1 MIINNNAKINTIKV
15 DMPIEYKEK
24 IEKIPEIEEQLAN
37 KSEINHTHDYS
48 SISNTPSIPTKV
60 GDLTN
65 DQNYASKAYV
75 ESRIAN
81 ITTGG
86 EIDLS
91 YYATIDMLSAK
102 VDKEN
107 GKELI
112 NTEKIEKLDTIEDH
126 ANNYHHPATHA
137 AEMIDE
143 SYERRFVSTDDLFTW
158 NKKSNFSGNY
168 SDLEGKPEIPTKT
181 SQLEND
187 SSFATTTQ
195 LATKAEK
202 SHVHN
207 YSEIEDTPNLFSGAY
222 ADLTGK
228 PTIPKVIS
236 QLENDLNFVNI
247 TQLNTKADKVH
258 THSYNNLEDLP
269 TLFSGNYNDL
279 LNKPTVP
286 SKTSELTNDSSF
298 TTSTQLATKADK
310 IHTHNYNDLE
320 DKPTLFSGAYK
331 DLTEK
336 PTIPTKISELIND
349 SNFVDSTVLSTKANA
364 VHTHNYDDLT
374 NKPVLFS
381 GTYADLTGKPTI
393 PTKTS
398 ELTNDSNFATVT
410 LLDSKADKV
419 HNHSY
424 TELDDLPTL
433 FSGDY
438 KDLIGTPVIP
448 SKTSELT
455 NDSNFATTDLVN
467 TKANKTHSHSYLDLE
482 DLPNLFSG
490 NYNDLLNKPK
500 IPTLISEL
508 ENDNNY
514 VNQAYVEQRIT
525 DVATSGEID
534 LSDYVTTAQ
543 LNTKADK
550 VHTHSYEDLTEKP
563 TLFSGKYADLIG
575 KPTIP
580 TKTSDI
586 TNDSNFVT
594 TSQLNTKADTIHTH
608 SYEDLTDKPTLFSGK
623 YADLTGKPTIP
634 TKVSELTND
643 SSFATT
649 VQLSTKAN
657 TVHTHDYADL
667 ENKPILFS
675 GKYIDLLDKPTIPSK
690 TSELTNDS
698 NFVDTIALAT
708 KANLTHSHSYSDL
721 EDKPILFS
729 GAYKDLTGKPTI
741 PTKISELT
749 NDSSFA
755 TTSQLNTELN
765 KKANTSHTHV
775 YSDILDAP
783 VSFSGNYEDLINKPT
798 IPTKVSDLENDE
810 NFATTSQLNSG
821 LNTKAN
827 STHTHSYAELEDLP
841 TLFSGNYND
850 LLNKPTVPSKT
861 SELTND
867 SSFTTSTQLATKAD
881 KIHTHNYNDLEDKP
895 TLFSGAYK
903 DLTEKPTIP
912 TKISELINDSNFVD
926 STVLSTKANAVHTHN
941 YDDLTN
947 KPVLFSGTYADLT
960 GKPTIP
966 TKTSELTNDSNFAT
980 VTLLDSKADKVHNHS
995 YTELDDLPTLFSG
1008 DYKDLIGTPV
1018 IPSKTSELTNDS
1030 NFATTDLV
1038 NTKANKTH
1046 SHSYLD
1052 LEDLP
1057 NLFSG
1062 NYNDLLNKPKIPT
1075 LISELENDNNY
1086 VNQAYVEQRI
1096 TDVATSGEIDL
1107 SDYVTTAQLNTK
1119 ADKVHTHS
1127 YEDLTEKPTLFS
1139 GKYADLI
1146 GKPTIPTKT
1155 SDITNDSNFVTT
1167 SQLNTKADT
1176 IHTHSYEDL
1185 TDKPTLFSGK
1195 YADLT
1200 GKPTIPT
1207 KVSELTNDSS
1217 FATTVQL
1224 STKANTVHTHD
1235 YADLENKPILF
1246 SGKYIDLLDK
1256 PTIPSKTSELTN
1268 DSNFVDTIA
1277 LATKANLTHSH
1288 SYSDLEDKPILF
1300 SGAYKDLTGKPT
1312 IPTKI
1317 SELTNDS
1324 SFATT
1329 SQLNTELNKKANTS
1343 HTHVYSDILDA
1354 PVSFSGNYEDLI
1366 NKPTIPTKVS
1376 DLENDENF
1384 ATTSQLNSGLNT
1396 KANSTH
1402 THSYTELEDTP
1413 TLFSG
1418 NYNDLLNK
1426 PTIPTAVSD
1435 LTNDL
1440 NFVDTTALATKSDKT
1455 HTHSYSSLTDLPTL
1469 KTRVSDMDDATNY
1482 MTITQ
1487 ITTELNKKANTSH
1500 THTFDDLNGFF
1511 YDGDTTNIIIP
1522 TKLGQLNNDMNFA
1535 TKSYVDEQISNID
1548 ISAGNIG
1555 DTSLFATKSDLNYK
1569 VDKIEGKGLSTNDFT
1584 DSYRLKLDGLTN
1596 FNDSEINQKY
1606 NNLISLVNIPYN
1618 SDTNS
1623 VQLTTDRYQYISN
1636 FAKNITINLPKVT
1649 TFTEIVLFFIP
1660 MDSFYLDMPTV
1671 TFNRNIVS
1679 MKRGS
1684 YYRMTFTYVNAQMGW
1699 ISDVPTFIL

>member
-24 IEKIPEIEEQLAN
+24 IEKIPELEEQLAN

-112 NTEKIEKLDTIEDH
+112 DTEKIEKLDTIEDH

-247 TQLNTKADKVH
+247 TQLNTKADKIH

-279 LNKPTVP
+279 INRPTVP

-331 DLTEK
+331 DLT
-336 PTIPTKISELIND
+336 
-349 SNFVDSTVLSTKANA
+349 
-364 VHTHNYDDLT
+364 
-374 NKPVLFS
+374 
-381 GTYADLTGKPTI
+381 GKPTI
-393 PTKTS
+393 PT
-398 ELTNDSNFATVT
+398 LT
-410 LLDSKADKV
+410 
-419 HNHSY
+419 
-424 TELDDLPTL
+424 
-433 FSGDY
+433 
-438 KDLIGTPVIP
+438 
-448 SKTSELT
+448 
-455 NDSNFATTDLVN
+455 
-467 TKANKTHSHSYLDLE
+467 
-482 DLPNLFSG
+482 
-490 NYNDLLNKPK
+490 
-500 IPTLISEL
+500 SEL
-508 ENDNNY
+508 ENDSNFTTK
-514 VNQAYVEQRIT
+514 AYVEQRIT

-594 TSQLNTKADTIHTH
+594 TSQLNT
-608 SYEDLTDKPTLFSGK
+608 
-623 YADLTGKPTIP
+623 
-634 TKVSELTND
+634 
-643 SSFATT
+643 
-649 VQLSTKAN
+649 
-657 TVHTHDYADL
+657 
-667 ENKPILFS
+667 
-675 GKYIDLLDKPTIPSK
+675 
-690 TSELTNDS
+690 
-698 NFVDTIALAT
+698 
-708 KANLTHSHSYSDL
+708 
-721 EDKPILFS
+721 
-729 GAYKDLTGKPTI
+729 
-741 PTKISELT
+741 
-749 NDSSFA
+749 
-755 TTSQLNTELN
+755 ELN

-783 VSFSGNYEDLINKPT
+783 VSFSGNYKDLINKPT

-850 LLNKPTVPSKT
+850 LLNKP
-861 SELTND
+861 
-867 SSFTTSTQLATKAD
+867 
-881 KIHTHNYNDLEDKP
+881 
-895 TLFSGAYK
+895 
-903 DLTEKPTIP
+903 
-912 TKISELINDSNFVD
+912 
-926 STVLSTKANAVHTHN
+926 
-941 YDDLTN
+941 
-947 KPVLFSGTYADLT
+947 
-960 GKPTIP
+960 
-966 TKTSELTNDSNFAT
+966 
-980 VTLLDSKADKVHNHS
+980 
-995 YTELDDLPTLFSG
+995 
-1008 DYKDLIGTPV
+1008 
-1018 IPSKTSELTNDS
+1018 
-1030 NFATTDLV
+1030 
-1038 NTKANKTH
+1038 
-1046 SHSYLD
+1046 
-1052 LEDLP
+1052 
-1057 NLFSG
+1057 
-1062 NYNDLLNKPKIPT
+1062 KIPT
-1075 LISELENDNNY
+1075 
-1086 VNQAYVEQRI
+1086 V
-1096 TDVATSGEIDL
+1096 
-1107 SDYVTTAQLNTK
+1107 
-1119 ADKVHTHS
+1119 
-1127 YEDLTEKPTLFS
+1127 
-1139 GKYADLI
+1139 
-1146 GKPTIPTKT
+1146 
-1155 SDITNDSNFVTT
+1155 
-1167 SQLNTKADT
+1167 
-1176 IHTHSYEDL
+1176 
-1185 TDKPTLFSGK
+1185 
-1195 YADLT
+1195 
-1200 GKPTIPT
+1200 
-1207 KVSELTNDSS
+1207 
-1217 FATTVQL
+1217 
-1224 STKANTVHTHD
+1224 
-1235 YADLENKPILF
+1235 
-1246 SGKYIDLLDK
+1246 
-1256 PTIPSKTSELTN
+1256 
-1268 DSNFVDTIA
+1268 
-1277 LATKANLTHSH
+1277 
-1288 SYSDLEDKPILF
+1288 
-1300 SGAYKDLTGKPT
+1300 
-1312 IPTKI
+1312 
-1317 SELTNDS
+1317 
-1324 SFATT
+1324 
-1329 SQLNTELNKKANTS
+1329 
-1343 HTHVYSDILDA
+1343 
-1354 PVSFSGNYEDLI
+1354 
-1366 NKPTIPTKVS
+1366 
-1376 DLENDENF
+1376 
-1384 ATTSQLNSGLNT
+1384 
-1396 KANSTH
+1396 
-1402 THSYTELEDTP
+1402 
-1413 TLFSG
+1413 
-1418 NYNDLLNK
+1418 
-1426 PTIPTAVSD
+1426 VSD

-1522 TKLGQLNNDMNFA
+1522 TKLGQLNNDMNFV

-1548 ISAGNIG
+1548 KNAGNVG

-1636 FAKNITINLPKVT
+1636 FVKDITINLPKVT

-1660 MDSFYLDMPTV
+1660 KDSFYLKMPTV
-1671 TFNRNIVS
+1671 TFNRNIIS

>member
-24 IEKIPEIEEQLAN
+24 IEKIPELEEQLAN

-81 ITTGG
+81 VTTGG

-667 ENKPILFS
+667 ENKPTLFS

-827 STHTHSYAELEDLP
+827 STHTHSYAELEDTP
-841 TLFSGNYND
+841 T
-850 LLNKPTVPSKT
+850 
-861 SELTND
+861 
-867 SSFTTSTQLATKAD
+867 
-881 KIHTHNYNDLEDKP
+881 
-895 TLFSGAYK
+895 
-903 DLTEKPTIP
+903 
-912 TKISELINDSNFVD
+912 
-926 STVLSTKANAVHTHN
+926 
-941 YDDLTN
+941 
-947 KPVLFSGTYADLT
+947 
-960 GKPTIP
+960 
-966 TKTSELTNDSNFAT
+966 
-980 VTLLDSKADKVHNHS
+980 
-995 YTELDDLPTLFSG
+995 
-1008 DYKDLIGTPV
+1008 
-1018 IPSKTSELTNDS
+1018 
-1030 NFATTDLV
+1030 
-1038 NTKANKTH
+1038 
-1046 SHSYLD
+1046 
-1052 LEDLP
+1052 
-1057 NLFSG
+1057 LFSG

-1075 LISELENDNNY
+1075 
-1086 VNQAYVEQRI
+1086 V
-1096 TDVATSGEIDL
+1096 
-1107 SDYVTTAQLNTK
+1107 
-1119 ADKVHTHS
+1119 
-1127 YEDLTEKPTLFS
+1127 
-1139 GKYADLI
+1139 
-1146 GKPTIPTKT
+1146 
-1155 SDITNDSNFVTT
+1155 
-1167 SQLNTKADT
+1167 
-1176 IHTHSYEDL
+1176 
-1185 TDKPTLFSGK
+1185 
-1195 YADLT
+1195 
-1200 GKPTIPT
+1200 
-1207 KVSELTNDSS
+1207 
-1217 FATTVQL
+1217 
-1224 STKANTVHTHD
+1224 
-1235 YADLENKPILF
+1235 
-1246 SGKYIDLLDK
+1246 
-1256 PTIPSKTSELTN
+1256 
-1268 DSNFVDTIA
+1268 
-1277 LATKANLTHSH
+1277 
-1288 SYSDLEDKPILF
+1288 
-1300 SGAYKDLTGKPT
+1300 
-1312 IPTKI
+1312 
-1317 SELTNDS
+1317 
-1324 SFATT
+1324 
-1329 SQLNTELNKKANTS
+1329 
-1343 HTHVYSDILDA
+1343 
-1354 PVSFSGNYEDLI
+1354 
-1366 NKPTIPTKVS
+1366 
-1376 DLENDENF
+1376 
-1384 ATTSQLNSGLNT
+1384 
-1396 KANSTH
+1396 
-1402 THSYTELEDTP
+1402 
-1413 TLFSG
+1413 
-1418 NYNDLLNK
+1418 
-1426 PTIPTAVSD
+1426 VSD

-1487 ITTELNKKANTSH
+1487 ITTELNKKANISH

-1522 TKLGQLNNDMNFA
+1522 TKLGQLNNDMNFV

-1548 ISAGNIG
+1548 KNAGNVG

-1584 DSYRLKLDGLTN
+1584 DSYRLKLDRLTN
-1596 FNDSEINQKY
+1596 FDDSEINQKY

>member
-24 IEKIPEIEEQLAN
+24 IEKIPELEEQLAN

-112 NTEKIEKLDTIEDH
+112 DTEKIEKLDTIEDH

-586 TNDSNFVT
+586 TNDSNFLT
-594 TSQLNTKADTIHTH
+594 TSQLNTKAYIIHTH
-608 SYEDLTDKPTLFSGK
+608 SYEHLTDKPTLFSGK

-667 ENKPILFS
+667 ENKPTLFS

-783 VSFSGNYEDLINKPT
+783 VSFN
-798 IPTKVSDLENDE
+798 
-810 NFATTSQLNSG
+810 
-821 LNTKAN
+821 
-827 STHTHSYAELEDLP
+827 
-841 TLFSGNYND
+841 
-850 LLNKPTVPSKT
+850 
-861 SELTND
+861 
-867 SSFTTSTQLATKAD
+867 
-881 KIHTHNYNDLEDKP
+881 
-895 TLFSGAYK
+895 
-903 DLTEKPTIP
+903 
-912 TKISELINDSNFVD
+912 
-926 STVLSTKANAVHTHN
+926 
-941 YDDLTN
+941 
-947 KPVLFSGTYADLT
+947 
-960 GKPTIP
+960 
-966 TKTSELTNDSNFAT
+966 
-980 VTLLDSKADKVHNHS
+980 
-995 YTELDDLPTLFSG
+995 
-1008 DYKDLIGTPV
+1008 
-1018 IPSKTSELTNDS
+1018 
-1030 NFATTDLV
+1030 
-1038 NTKANKTH
+1038 
-1046 SHSYLD
+1046 
-1052 LEDLP
+1052 
-1057 NLFSG
+1057 
-1062 NYNDLLNKPKIPT
+1062 
-1075 LISELENDNNY
+1075 
-1086 VNQAYVEQRI
+1086 
-1096 TDVATSGEIDL
+1096 
-1107 SDYVTTAQLNTK
+1107 
-1119 ADKVHTHS
+1119 
-1127 YEDLTEKPTLFS
+1127 
-1139 GKYADLI
+1139 
-1146 GKPTIPTKT
+1146 
-1155 SDITNDSNFVTT
+1155 
-1167 SQLNTKADT
+1167 
-1176 IHTHSYEDL
+1176 
-1185 TDKPTLFSGK
+1185 
-1195 YADLT
+1195 
-1200 GKPTIPT
+1200 
-1207 KVSELTNDSS
+1207 
-1217 FATTVQL
+1217 
-1224 STKANTVHTHD
+1224 
-1235 YADLENKPILF
+1235 
-1246 SGKYIDLLDK
+1246 
-1256 PTIPSKTSELTN
+1256 
-1268 DSNFVDTIA
+1268 
-1277 LATKANLTHSH
+1277 
-1288 SYSDLEDKPILF
+1288 
-1300 SGAYKDLTGKPT
+1300 
-1312 IPTKI
+1312 
-1317 SELTNDS
+1317 
-1324 SFATT
+1324 
-1329 SQLNTELNKKANTS
+1329 
-1343 HTHVYSDILDA
+1343 
-1354 PVSFSGNYEDLI
+1354 GNYEDLI

-1584 DSYRLKLDGLTN
+1584 DSYRLKLDRLTN
-1596 FNDSEINQKY
+1596 FDDSEINQKY

>member
-202 SHVHN
+202 SHIHN

-667 ENKPILFS
+667 ENKPTLFS

-783 VSFSGNYEDLINKPT
+783 VSFNGNYEDLINKPT

-827 STHTHSYAELEDLP
+827 LTHTHSYAELEDLP

-850 LLNKPTVPSKT
+850 LLNKPK
-861 SELTND
+861 
-867 SSFTTSTQLATKAD
+867 
-881 KIHTHNYNDLEDKP
+881 
-895 TLFSGAYK
+895 
-903 DLTEKPTIP
+903 
-912 TKISELINDSNFVD
+912 
-926 STVLSTKANAVHTHN
+926 
-941 YDDLTN
+941 
-947 KPVLFSGTYADLT
+947 
-960 GKPTIP
+960 
-966 TKTSELTNDSNFAT
+966 
-980 VTLLDSKADKVHNHS
+980 
-995 YTELDDLPTLFSG
+995 
-1008 DYKDLIGTPV
+1008 
-1018 IPSKTSELTNDS
+1018 
-1030 NFATTDLV
+1030 
-1038 NTKANKTH
+1038 
-1046 SHSYLD
+1046 
-1052 LEDLP
+1052 
-1057 NLFSG
+1057 
-1062 NYNDLLNKPKIPT
+1062 
-1075 LISELENDNNY
+1075 
-1086 VNQAYVEQRI
+1086 
-1096 TDVATSGEIDL
+1096 
-1107 SDYVTTAQLNTK
+1107 
-1119 ADKVHTHS
+1119 
-1127 YEDLTEKPTLFS
+1127 
-1139 GKYADLI
+1139 
-1146 GKPTIPTKT
+1146 
-1155 SDITNDSNFVTT
+1155 
-1167 SQLNTKADT
+1167 
-1176 IHTHSYEDL
+1176 
-1185 TDKPTLFSGK
+1185 
-1195 YADLT
+1195 
-1200 GKPTIPT
+1200 
-1207 KVSELTNDSS
+1207 
-1217 FATTVQL
+1217 
-1224 STKANTVHTHD
+1224 
-1235 YADLENKPILF
+1235 
-1246 SGKYIDLLDK
+1246 
-1256 PTIPSKTSELTN
+1256 
-1268 DSNFVDTIA
+1268 
-1277 LATKANLTHSH
+1277 
-1288 SYSDLEDKPILF
+1288 
-1300 SGAYKDLTGKPT
+1300 
-1312 IPTKI
+1312 
-1317 SELTNDS
+1317 
-1324 SFATT
+1324 
-1329 SQLNTELNKKANTS
+1329 
-1343 HTHVYSDILDA
+1343 
-1354 PVSFSGNYEDLI
+1354 
-1366 NKPTIPTKVS
+1366 
-1376 DLENDENF
+1376 
-1384 ATTSQLNSGLNT
+1384 
-1396 KANSTH
+1396 
-1402 THSYTELEDTP
+1402 
-1413 TLFSG
+1413 
-1418 NYNDLLNK
+1418 
-1426 PTIPTAVSD
+1426 IPTAVSD

-1522 TKLGQLNNDMNFA
+1522 TKLGQLNNDMNFV

-1636 FAKNITINLPKVT
+1636 FVKDITINLPKVT

-1660 MDSFYLDMPTV
+1660 MDSFYLKMPTV

>member
-24 IEKIPEIEEQLAN
+24 IEKIPELEEQLAN

-81 ITTGG
+81 VTTGG

-698 NFVDTIALAT
+698 NFVDATALAT

-783 VSFSGNYEDLINKPT
+783 VSFSGNYK
-798 IPTKVSDLENDE
+798 
-810 NFATTSQLNSG
+810 
-821 LNTKAN
+821 
-827 STHTHSYAELEDLP
+827 
-841 TLFSGNYND
+841 
-850 LLNKPTVPSKT
+850 
-861 SELTND
+861 
-867 SSFTTSTQLATKAD
+867 
-881 KIHTHNYNDLEDKP
+881 
-895 TLFSGAYK
+895 
-903 DLTEKPTIP
+903 
-912 TKISELINDSNFVD
+912 
-926 STVLSTKANAVHTHN
+926 
-941 YDDLTN
+941 
-947 KPVLFSGTYADLT
+947 
-960 GKPTIP
+960 
-966 TKTSELTNDSNFAT
+966 
-980 VTLLDSKADKVHNHS
+980 
-995 YTELDDLPTLFSG
+995 
-1008 DYKDLIGTPV
+1008 
-1018 IPSKTSELTNDS
+1018 
-1030 NFATTDLV
+1030 
-1038 NTKANKTH
+1038 
-1046 SHSYLD
+1046 
-1052 LEDLP
+1052 
-1057 NLFSG
+1057 
-1062 NYNDLLNKPKIPT
+1062 
-1075 LISELENDNNY
+1075 
-1086 VNQAYVEQRI
+1086 
-1096 TDVATSGEIDL
+1096 
-1107 SDYVTTAQLNTK
+1107 
-1119 ADKVHTHS
+1119 
-1127 YEDLTEKPTLFS
+1127 
-1139 GKYADLI
+1139 
-1146 GKPTIPTKT
+1146 
-1155 SDITNDSNFVTT
+1155 
-1167 SQLNTKADT
+1167 
-1176 IHTHSYEDL
+1176 
-1185 TDKPTLFSGK
+1185 
-1195 YADLT
+1195 
-1200 GKPTIPT
+1200 
-1207 KVSELTNDSS
+1207 
-1217 FATTVQL
+1217 
-1224 STKANTVHTHD
+1224 
-1235 YADLENKPILF
+1235 
-1246 SGKYIDLLDK
+1246 
-1256 PTIPSKTSELTN
+1256 
-1268 DSNFVDTIA
+1268 
-1277 LATKANLTHSH
+1277 
-1288 SYSDLEDKPILF
+1288 
-1300 SGAYKDLTGKPT
+1300 
-1312 IPTKI
+1312 
-1317 SELTNDS
+1317 
-1324 SFATT
+1324 
-1329 SQLNTELNKKANTS
+1329 
-1343 HTHVYSDILDA
+1343 
-1354 PVSFSGNYEDLI
+1354 DLI

-1426 PTIPTAVSD
+1426 PKIPTVVSD

-1487 ITTELNKKANTSH
+1487 ITTELNKKANISH

-1522 TKLGQLNNDMNFA
+1522 TKLGQLNNDMNFV

-1548 ISAGNIG
+1548 KNAGNVG

-1584 DSYRLKLDGLTN
+1584 DSYRLKLDRLTN
-1596 FNDSEINQKY
+1596 FDDSEINQKY

-1636 FAKNITINLPKVT
+1636 FVKDITINLPKVT

-1660 MDSFYLDMPTV
+1660 KDSFYLEMPTV
-1671 TFNRNIVS
+1671 TFNRNIIS

>member
-24 IEKIPEIEEQLAN
+24 IEKIPELEEQLAN

-112 NTEKIEKLDTIEDH
+112 DTEKIEKLDTIEDH

-137 AEMIDE
+137 AEMINE

-202 SHVHN
+202 SHIHN

-667 ENKPILFS
+667 ENKPTLFS

-783 VSFSGNYEDLINKPT
+783 VSFN
-798 IPTKVSDLENDE
+798 
-810 NFATTSQLNSG
+810 
-821 LNTKAN
+821 
-827 STHTHSYAELEDLP
+827 
-841 TLFSGNYND
+841 
-850 LLNKPTVPSKT
+850 
-861 SELTND
+861 
-867 SSFTTSTQLATKAD
+867 
-881 KIHTHNYNDLEDKP
+881 
-895 TLFSGAYK
+895 
-903 DLTEKPTIP
+903 
-912 TKISELINDSNFVD
+912 
-926 STVLSTKANAVHTHN
+926 
-941 YDDLTN
+941 
-947 KPVLFSGTYADLT
+947 
-960 GKPTIP
+960 
-966 TKTSELTNDSNFAT
+966 
-980 VTLLDSKADKVHNHS
+980 
-995 YTELDDLPTLFSG
+995 
-1008 DYKDLIGTPV
+1008 
-1018 IPSKTSELTNDS
+1018 
-1030 NFATTDLV
+1030 
-1038 NTKANKTH
+1038 
-1046 SHSYLD
+1046 
-1052 LEDLP
+1052 
-1057 NLFSG
+1057 
-1062 NYNDLLNKPKIPT
+1062 
-1075 LISELENDNNY
+1075 
-1086 VNQAYVEQRI
+1086 
-1096 TDVATSGEIDL
+1096 
-1107 SDYVTTAQLNTK
+1107 
-1119 ADKVHTHS
+1119 
-1127 YEDLTEKPTLFS
+1127 
-1139 GKYADLI
+1139 
-1146 GKPTIPTKT
+1146 
-1155 SDITNDSNFVTT
+1155 
-1167 SQLNTKADT
+1167 
-1176 IHTHSYEDL
+1176 
-1185 TDKPTLFSGK
+1185 
-1195 YADLT
+1195 
-1200 GKPTIPT
+1200 
-1207 KVSELTNDSS
+1207 
-1217 FATTVQL
+1217 
-1224 STKANTVHTHD
+1224 
-1235 YADLENKPILF
+1235 
-1246 SGKYIDLLDK
+1246 
-1256 PTIPSKTSELTN
+1256 
-1268 DSNFVDTIA
+1268 
-1277 LATKANLTHSH
+1277 
-1288 SYSDLEDKPILF
+1288 
-1300 SGAYKDLTGKPT
+1300 
-1312 IPTKI
+1312 
-1317 SELTNDS
+1317 
-1324 SFATT
+1324 
-1329 SQLNTELNKKANTS
+1329 
-1343 HTHVYSDILDA
+1343 
-1354 PVSFSGNYEDLI
+1354 GNYEDLI

-1426 PTIPTAVSD
+1426 PKIPAAVSD

-1584 DSYRLKLDGLTN
+1584 DSYRLKLDRLTN
-1596 FNDSEINQKY
+1596 FDDSEINQKY

-1660 MDSFYLDMPTV
+1660 KDSFYLKMPTV
-1671 TFNRNIVS
+1671 TFNRNIIS
-1679 MKRGS
+1679 MKKGN

>member
-24 IEKIPEIEEQLAN
+24 IEKIPELEEQLAN

-112 NTEKIEKLDTIEDH
+112 DTEKIEKLDTIEDH

-202 SHVHN
+202 SHIHN

-667 ENKPILFS
+667 ENKPTLFS

-783 VSFSGNYEDLINKPT
+783 VSFNGNYEDLINKPT

-850 LLNKPTVPSKT
+850 LLNKP
-861 SELTND
+861 
-867 SSFTTSTQLATKAD
+867 
-881 KIHTHNYNDLEDKP
+881 
-895 TLFSGAYK
+895 
-903 DLTEKPTIP
+903 
-912 TKISELINDSNFVD
+912 
-926 STVLSTKANAVHTHN
+926 
-941 YDDLTN
+941 
-947 KPVLFSGTYADLT
+947 
-960 GKPTIP
+960 
-966 TKTSELTNDSNFAT
+966 
-980 VTLLDSKADKVHNHS
+980 
-995 YTELDDLPTLFSG
+995 
-1008 DYKDLIGTPV
+1008 
-1018 IPSKTSELTNDS
+1018 
-1030 NFATTDLV
+1030 
-1038 NTKANKTH
+1038 
-1046 SHSYLD
+1046 
-1052 LEDLP
+1052 
-1057 NLFSG
+1057 
-1062 NYNDLLNKPKIPT
+1062 KIPT
-1075 LISELENDNNY
+1075 
-1086 VNQAYVEQRI
+1086 V
-1096 TDVATSGEIDL
+1096 
-1107 SDYVTTAQLNTK
+1107 
-1119 ADKVHTHS
+1119 
-1127 YEDLTEKPTLFS
+1127 
-1139 GKYADLI
+1139 
-1146 GKPTIPTKT
+1146 
-1155 SDITNDSNFVTT
+1155 
-1167 SQLNTKADT
+1167 
-1176 IHTHSYEDL
+1176 
-1185 TDKPTLFSGK
+1185 
-1195 YADLT
+1195 
-1200 GKPTIPT
+1200 
-1207 KVSELTNDSS
+1207 
-1217 FATTVQL
+1217 
-1224 STKANTVHTHD
+1224 
-1235 YADLENKPILF
+1235 
-1246 SGKYIDLLDK
+1246 
-1256 PTIPSKTSELTN
+1256 
-1268 DSNFVDTIA
+1268 
-1277 LATKANLTHSH
+1277 
-1288 SYSDLEDKPILF
+1288 
-1300 SGAYKDLTGKPT
+1300 
-1312 IPTKI
+1312 
-1317 SELTNDS
+1317 
-1324 SFATT
+1324 
-1329 SQLNTELNKKANTS
+1329 
-1343 HTHVYSDILDA
+1343 
-1354 PVSFSGNYEDLI
+1354 
-1366 NKPTIPTKVS
+1366 
-1376 DLENDENF
+1376 
-1384 ATTSQLNSGLNT
+1384 
-1396 KANSTH
+1396 
-1402 THSYTELEDTP
+1402 
-1413 TLFSG
+1413 
-1418 NYNDLLNK
+1418 
-1426 PTIPTAVSD
+1426 VSD

-1584 DSYRLKLDGLTN
+1584 DSYRLKLDRLTN
-1596 FNDSEINQKY
+1596 FDDSEINQKY

-1660 MDSFYLDMPTV
+1660 KDSFYLEMPTV

>member
-24 IEKIPEIEEQLAN
+24 IEKIPELEEQLAN

-112 NTEKIEKLDTIEDH
+112 DTEKIEKLDTIEDH

-667 ENKPILFS
+667 ENKPTLFS

-698 NFVDTIALAT
+698 NFVDAT
-708 KANLTHSHSYSDL
+708 
-721 EDKPILFS
+721 
-729 GAYKDLTGKPTI
+729 
-741 PTKISELT
+741 
-749 NDSSFA
+749 
-755 TTSQLNTELN
+755 
-765 KKANTSHTHV
+765 
-775 YSDILDAP
+775 
-783 VSFSGNYEDLINKPT
+783 
-798 IPTKVSDLENDE
+798 
-810 NFATTSQLNSG
+810 
-821 LNTKAN
+821 
-827 STHTHSYAELEDLP
+827 
-841 TLFSGNYND
+841 
-850 LLNKPTVPSKT
+850 
-861 SELTND
+861 
-867 SSFTTSTQLATKAD
+867 
-881 KIHTHNYNDLEDKP
+881 
-895 TLFSGAYK
+895 
-903 DLTEKPTIP
+903 
-912 TKISELINDSNFVD
+912 
-926 STVLSTKANAVHTHN
+926 
-941 YDDLTN
+941 
-947 KPVLFSGTYADLT
+947 
-960 GKPTIP
+960 
-966 TKTSELTNDSNFAT
+966 
-980 VTLLDSKADKVHNHS
+980 
-995 YTELDDLPTLFSG
+995 
-1008 DYKDLIGTPV
+1008 
-1018 IPSKTSELTNDS
+1018 
-1030 NFATTDLV
+1030 
-1038 NTKANKTH
+1038 
-1046 SHSYLD
+1046 
-1052 LEDLP
+1052 
-1057 NLFSG
+1057 
-1062 NYNDLLNKPKIPT
+1062 
-1075 LISELENDNNY
+1075 
-1086 VNQAYVEQRI
+1086 
-1096 TDVATSGEIDL
+1096 
-1107 SDYVTTAQLNTK
+1107 
-1119 ADKVHTHS
+1119 
-1127 YEDLTEKPTLFS
+1127 
-1139 GKYADLI
+1139 
-1146 GKPTIPTKT
+1146 
-1155 SDITNDSNFVTT
+1155 
-1167 SQLNTKADT
+1167 
-1176 IHTHSYEDL
+1176 
-1185 TDKPTLFSGK
+1185 
-1195 YADLT
+1195 
-1200 GKPTIPT
+1200 
-1207 KVSELTNDSS
+1207 
-1217 FATTVQL
+1217 
-1224 STKANTVHTHD
+1224 
-1235 YADLENKPILF
+1235 
-1246 SGKYIDLLDK
+1246 
-1256 PTIPSKTSELTN
+1256 
-1268 DSNFVDTIA
+1268 A

-1584 DSYRLKLDGLTN
+1584 DSYRLKLDRLTN

-1636 FAKNITINLPKVT
+1636 FAKDITINLPKVT

-1660 MDSFYLDMPTV
+1660 KDSFYLEMPTV
-1671 TFNRNIVS
+1671 TFNRNIIS

>member
-24 IEKIPEIEEQLAN
+24 IEKIPELEEQLAN

-667 ENKPILFS
+667 ENKP
-675 GKYIDLLDKPTIPSK
+675 T
-690 TSELTNDS
+690 
-698 NFVDTIALAT
+698 
-708 KANLTHSHSYSDL
+708 
-721 EDKPILFS
+721 
-729 GAYKDLTGKPTI
+729 
-741 PTKISELT
+741 
-749 NDSSFA
+749 
-755 TTSQLNTELN
+755 
-765 KKANTSHTHV
+765 
-775 YSDILDAP
+775 
-783 VSFSGNYEDLINKPT
+783 
-798 IPTKVSDLENDE
+798 
-810 NFATTSQLNSG
+810 
-821 LNTKAN
+821 
-827 STHTHSYAELEDLP
+827 
-841 TLFSGNYND
+841 
-850 LLNKPTVPSKT
+850 
-861 SELTND
+861 
-867 SSFTTSTQLATKAD
+867 
-881 KIHTHNYNDLEDKP
+881 
-895 TLFSGAYK
+895 
-903 DLTEKPTIP
+903 
-912 TKISELINDSNFVD
+912 
-926 STVLSTKANAVHTHN
+926 
-941 YDDLTN
+941 
-947 KPVLFSGTYADLT
+947 
-960 GKPTIP
+960 
-966 TKTSELTNDSNFAT
+966 
-980 VTLLDSKADKVHNHS
+980 
-995 YTELDDLPTLFSG
+995 
-1008 DYKDLIGTPV
+1008 
-1018 IPSKTSELTNDS
+1018 
-1030 NFATTDLV
+1030 
-1038 NTKANKTH
+1038 
-1046 SHSYLD
+1046 
-1052 LEDLP
+1052 
-1057 NLFSG
+1057 
-1062 NYNDLLNKPKIPT
+1062 
-1075 LISELENDNNY
+1075 
-1086 VNQAYVEQRI
+1086 
-1096 TDVATSGEIDL
+1096 
-1107 SDYVTTAQLNTK
+1107 
-1119 ADKVHTHS
+1119 
-1127 YEDLTEKPTLFS
+1127 
-1139 GKYADLI
+1139 
-1146 GKPTIPTKT
+1146 
-1155 SDITNDSNFVTT
+1155 
-1167 SQLNTKADT
+1167 
-1176 IHTHSYEDL
+1176 
-1185 TDKPTLFSGK
+1185 
-1195 YADLT
+1195 
-1200 GKPTIPT
+1200 
-1207 KVSELTNDSS
+1207 
-1217 FATTVQL
+1217 
-1224 STKANTVHTHD
+1224 
-1235 YADLENKPILF
+1235 LF

-1426 PTIPTAVSD
+1426 PKIPTVVSD

-1584 DSYRLKLDGLTN
+1584 DSYRLKLDRLTN
-1596 FNDSEINQKY
+1596 FDDSEINQKY

-1636 FAKNITINLPKVT
+1636 FVKDITINLPKVT

>member
-24 IEKIPEIEEQLAN
+24 IEKIPELEEQLAN

-112 NTEKIEKLDTIEDH
+112 DTEKIEKLDTIEDH

-202 SHVHN
+202 SHIHN

-667 ENKPILFS
+667 ENKPTLFS

-698 NFVDTIALAT
+698 NFVDATALAT
-708 KANLTHSHSYSDL
+708 KANLTHSHNYSDL

-827 STHTHSYAELEDLP
+827 STHTHSYAELEDL
-841 TLFSGNYND
+841 
-850 LLNKPTVPSKT
+850 
-861 SELTND
+861 
-867 SSFTTSTQLATKAD
+867 
-881 KIHTHNYNDLEDKP
+881 
-895 TLFSGAYK
+895 
-903 DLTEKPTIP
+903 
-912 TKISELINDSNFVD
+912 
-926 STVLSTKANAVHTHN
+926 
-941 YDDLTN
+941 
-947 KPVLFSGTYADLT
+947 
-960 GKPTIP
+960 
-966 TKTSELTNDSNFAT
+966 
-980 VTLLDSKADKVHNHS
+980 
-995 YTELDDLPTLFSG
+995 
-1008 DYKDLIGTPV
+1008 
-1018 IPSKTSELTNDS
+1018 
-1030 NFATTDLV
+1030 
-1038 NTKANKTH
+1038 
-1046 SHSYLD
+1046 
-1052 LEDLP
+1052 
-1057 NLFSG
+1057 
-1062 NYNDLLNKPKIPT
+1062 
-1075 LISELENDNNY
+1075 
-1086 VNQAYVEQRI
+1086 
-1096 TDVATSGEIDL
+1096 
-1107 SDYVTTAQLNTK
+1107 
-1119 ADKVHTHS
+1119 
-1127 YEDLTEKPTLFS
+1127 
-1139 GKYADLI
+1139 
-1146 GKPTIPTKT
+1146 
-1155 SDITNDSNFVTT
+1155 
-1167 SQLNTKADT
+1167 
-1176 IHTHSYEDL
+1176 
-1185 TDKPTLFSGK
+1185 
-1195 YADLT
+1195 
-1200 GKPTIPT
+1200 
-1207 KVSELTNDSS
+1207 
-1217 FATTVQL
+1217 
-1224 STKANTVHTHD
+1224 
-1235 YADLENKPILF
+1235 
-1246 SGKYIDLLDK
+1246 
-1256 PTIPSKTSELTN
+1256 
-1268 DSNFVDTIA
+1268 
-1277 LATKANLTHSH
+1277 
-1288 SYSDLEDKPILF
+1288 
-1300 SGAYKDLTGKPT
+1300 
-1312 IPTKI
+1312 
-1317 SELTNDS
+1317 
-1324 SFATT
+1324 
-1329 SQLNTELNKKANTS
+1329 
-1343 HTHVYSDILDA
+1343 
-1354 PVSFSGNYEDLI
+1354 
-1366 NKPTIPTKVS
+1366 
-1376 DLENDENF
+1376 
-1384 ATTSQLNSGLNT
+1384 
-1396 KANSTH
+1396 
-1402 THSYTELEDTP
+1402 P

-1596 FNDSEINQKY
+1596 FDDSEINQKY

>member
-112 NTEKIEKLDTIEDH
+112 DTEKIEKLDTIEDH

-202 SHVHN
+202 SHIHN

-667 ENKPILFS
+667 ENKP
-675 GKYIDLLDKPTIPSK
+675 T
-690 TSELTNDS
+690 
-698 NFVDTIALAT
+698 
-708 KANLTHSHSYSDL
+708 
-721 EDKPILFS
+721 
-729 GAYKDLTGKPTI
+729 
-741 PTKISELT
+741 
-749 NDSSFA
+749 
-755 TTSQLNTELN
+755 
-765 KKANTSHTHV
+765 
-775 YSDILDAP
+775 
-783 VSFSGNYEDLINKPT
+783 
-798 IPTKVSDLENDE
+798 
-810 NFATTSQLNSG
+810 
-821 LNTKAN
+821 
-827 STHTHSYAELEDLP
+827 
-841 TLFSGNYND
+841 
-850 LLNKPTVPSKT
+850 
-861 SELTND
+861 
-867 SSFTTSTQLATKAD
+867 
-881 KIHTHNYNDLEDKP
+881 
-895 TLFSGAYK
+895 
-903 DLTEKPTIP
+903 
-912 TKISELINDSNFVD
+912 
-926 STVLSTKANAVHTHN
+926 
-941 YDDLTN
+941 
-947 KPVLFSGTYADLT
+947 
-960 GKPTIP
+960 
-966 TKTSELTNDSNFAT
+966 
-980 VTLLDSKADKVHNHS
+980 
-995 YTELDDLPTLFSG
+995 
-1008 DYKDLIGTPV
+1008 
-1018 IPSKTSELTNDS
+1018 
-1030 NFATTDLV
+1030 
-1038 NTKANKTH
+1038 
-1046 SHSYLD
+1046 
-1052 LEDLP
+1052 
-1057 NLFSG
+1057 
-1062 NYNDLLNKPKIPT
+1062 
-1075 LISELENDNNY
+1075 
-1086 VNQAYVEQRI
+1086 
-1096 TDVATSGEIDL
+1096 
-1107 SDYVTTAQLNTK
+1107 
-1119 ADKVHTHS
+1119 
-1127 YEDLTEKPTLFS
+1127 
-1139 GKYADLI
+1139 
-1146 GKPTIPTKT
+1146 
-1155 SDITNDSNFVTT
+1155 
-1167 SQLNTKADT
+1167 
-1176 IHTHSYEDL
+1176 
-1185 TDKPTLFSGK
+1185 
-1195 YADLT
+1195 
-1200 GKPTIPT
+1200 
-1207 KVSELTNDSS
+1207 
-1217 FATTVQL
+1217 
-1224 STKANTVHTHD
+1224 
-1235 YADLENKPILF
+1235 LF

-1636 FAKNITINLPKVT
+1636 FVKDITINLPKVT

-1660 MDSFYLDMPTV
+1660 KDSFYLDMPTV

>member
-24 IEKIPEIEEQLAN
+24 IEKIPELEEQLAN

-81 ITTGG
+81 VTTGG

-667 ENKPILFS
+667 ENKPTLFS

-850 LLNKPTVPSKT
+850 LLNKPK
-861 SELTND
+861 
-867 SSFTTSTQLATKAD
+867 
-881 KIHTHNYNDLEDKP
+881 
-895 TLFSGAYK
+895 
-903 DLTEKPTIP
+903 
-912 TKISELINDSNFVD
+912 
-926 STVLSTKANAVHTHN
+926 
-941 YDDLTN
+941 
-947 KPVLFSGTYADLT
+947 
-960 GKPTIP
+960 
-966 TKTSELTNDSNFAT
+966 
-980 VTLLDSKADKVHNHS
+980 
-995 YTELDDLPTLFSG
+995 
-1008 DYKDLIGTPV
+1008 
-1018 IPSKTSELTNDS
+1018 
-1030 NFATTDLV
+1030 
-1038 NTKANKTH
+1038 
-1046 SHSYLD
+1046 
-1052 LEDLP
+1052 
-1057 NLFSG
+1057 
-1062 NYNDLLNKPKIPT
+1062 
-1075 LISELENDNNY
+1075 
-1086 VNQAYVEQRI
+1086 
-1096 TDVATSGEIDL
+1096 
-1107 SDYVTTAQLNTK
+1107 
-1119 ADKVHTHS
+1119 
-1127 YEDLTEKPTLFS
+1127 
-1139 GKYADLI
+1139 
-1146 GKPTIPTKT
+1146 
-1155 SDITNDSNFVTT
+1155 
-1167 SQLNTKADT
+1167 
-1176 IHTHSYEDL
+1176 
-1185 TDKPTLFSGK
+1185 
-1195 YADLT
+1195 
-1200 GKPTIPT
+1200 
-1207 KVSELTNDSS
+1207 
-1217 FATTVQL
+1217 
-1224 STKANTVHTHD
+1224 
-1235 YADLENKPILF
+1235 
-1246 SGKYIDLLDK
+1246 
-1256 PTIPSKTSELTN
+1256 
-1268 DSNFVDTIA
+1268 
-1277 LATKANLTHSH
+1277 
-1288 SYSDLEDKPILF
+1288 
-1300 SGAYKDLTGKPT
+1300 
-1312 IPTKI
+1312 
-1317 SELTNDS
+1317 
-1324 SFATT
+1324 
-1329 SQLNTELNKKANTS
+1329 
-1343 HTHVYSDILDA
+1343 
-1354 PVSFSGNYEDLI
+1354 
-1366 NKPTIPTKVS
+1366 
-1376 DLENDENF
+1376 
-1384 ATTSQLNSGLNT
+1384 
-1396 KANSTH
+1396 
-1402 THSYTELEDTP
+1402 
-1413 TLFSG
+1413 
-1418 NYNDLLNK
+1418 
-1426 PTIPTAVSD
+1426 IPTAVSD

-1522 TKLGQLNNDMNFA
+1522 TKLGQLNNDMNFV

-1548 ISAGNIG
+1548 KNAGNVG

-1584 DSYRLKLDGLTN
+1584 DSYRLKLDRLTN
-1596 FNDSEINQKY
+1596 FDDSEINQKY

-1660 MDSFYLDMPTV
+1660 KDSFYLEMPTV

>member
-24 IEKIPEIEEQLAN
+24 IEKIPELEEQLAN

-112 NTEKIEKLDTIEDH
+112 DTEKIEKLDTIEDH

-202 SHVHN
+202 NHVHN

-269 TLFSGNYNDL
+269 TLFSGVYKDLTGKPTIPTLISELENDSNFTTKAYVEQRITDVATSGEIDLSDYVTTAQLNTKADKVHTHSYNNLEDLPTLFSGNYNDL
-279 LNKPTVP
+279 INRPTVP

-331 DLTEK
+331 DR
-336 PTIPTKISELIND
+336 
-349 SNFVDSTVLSTKANA
+349 
-364 VHTHNYDDLT
+364 
-374 NKPVLFS
+374 
-381 GTYADLTGKPTI
+381 TGKPTI
-393 PTKTS
+393 PT
-398 ELTNDSNFATVT
+398 LT
-410 LLDSKADKV
+410 
-419 HNHSY
+419 
-424 TELDDLPTL
+424 
-433 FSGDY
+433 
-438 KDLIGTPVIP
+438 
-448 SKTSELT
+448 
-455 NDSNFATTDLVN
+455 
-467 TKANKTHSHSYLDLE
+467 
-482 DLPNLFSG
+482 
-490 NYNDLLNKPK
+490 
-500 IPTLISEL
+500 SEL
-508 ENDNNY
+508 ENDSNFTTK
-514 VNQAYVEQRIT
+514 AYVEQRIT

-563 TLFSGKYADLIG
+563 TLFSGNYKDLIN

-586 TNDSNFVT
+586 TNDSNFV
-594 TSQLNTKADTIHTH
+594 
-608 SYEDLTDKPTLFSGK
+608 
-623 YADLTGKPTIP
+623 
-634 TKVSELTND
+634 
-643 SSFATT
+643 
-649 VQLSTKAN
+649 
-657 TVHTHDYADL
+657 
-667 ENKPILFS
+667 
-675 GKYIDLLDKPTIPSK
+675 
-690 TSELTNDS
+690 
-698 NFVDTIALAT
+698 
-708 KANLTHSHSYSDL
+708 
-721 EDKPILFS
+721 
-729 GAYKDLTGKPTI
+729 
-741 PTKISELT
+741 
-749 NDSSFA
+749 

-783 VSFSGNYEDLINKPT
+783 VSFSGNYKDLINKPT

-850 LLNKPTVPSKT
+850 LLNKPK
-861 SELTND
+861 
-867 SSFTTSTQLATKAD
+867 
-881 KIHTHNYNDLEDKP
+881 
-895 TLFSGAYK
+895 
-903 DLTEKPTIP
+903 
-912 TKISELINDSNFVD
+912 
-926 STVLSTKANAVHTHN
+926 
-941 YDDLTN
+941 
-947 KPVLFSGTYADLT
+947 
-960 GKPTIP
+960 
-966 TKTSELTNDSNFAT
+966 
-980 VTLLDSKADKVHNHS
+980 
-995 YTELDDLPTLFSG
+995 
-1008 DYKDLIGTPV
+1008 
-1018 IPSKTSELTNDS
+1018 
-1030 NFATTDLV
+1030 
-1038 NTKANKTH
+1038 
-1046 SHSYLD
+1046 
-1052 LEDLP
+1052 
-1057 NLFSG
+1057 
-1062 NYNDLLNKPKIPT
+1062 
-1075 LISELENDNNY
+1075 
-1086 VNQAYVEQRI
+1086 
-1096 TDVATSGEIDL
+1096 
-1107 SDYVTTAQLNTK
+1107 
-1119 ADKVHTHS
+1119 
-1127 YEDLTEKPTLFS
+1127 
-1139 GKYADLI
+1139 
-1146 GKPTIPTKT
+1146 
-1155 SDITNDSNFVTT
+1155 
-1167 SQLNTKADT
+1167 
-1176 IHTHSYEDL
+1176 
-1185 TDKPTLFSGK
+1185 
-1195 YADLT
+1195 
-1200 GKPTIPT
+1200 
-1207 KVSELTNDSS
+1207 
-1217 FATTVQL
+1217 
-1224 STKANTVHTHD
+1224 
-1235 YADLENKPILF
+1235 
-1246 SGKYIDLLDK
+1246 
-1256 PTIPSKTSELTN
+1256 
-1268 DSNFVDTIA
+1268 
-1277 LATKANLTHSH
+1277 
-1288 SYSDLEDKPILF
+1288 
-1300 SGAYKDLTGKPT
+1300 
-1312 IPTKI
+1312 
-1317 SELTNDS
+1317 
-1324 SFATT
+1324 
-1329 SQLNTELNKKANTS
+1329 
-1343 HTHVYSDILDA
+1343 
-1354 PVSFSGNYEDLI
+1354 
-1366 NKPTIPTKVS
+1366 
-1376 DLENDENF
+1376 
-1384 ATTSQLNSGLNT
+1384 
-1396 KANSTH
+1396 
-1402 THSYTELEDTP
+1402 
-1413 TLFSG
+1413 
-1418 NYNDLLNK
+1418 
-1426 PTIPTAVSD
+1426 IPTAVSD

-1487 ITTELNKKANTSH
+1487 ITTELNKKANISH

-1660 MDSFYLDMPTV
+1660 KDSFYLKMPTV
-1671 TFNRNIVS
+1671 TFNRNIIS

>member
-24 IEKIPEIEEQLAN
+24 IEKIPELEEQLAN

-81 ITTGG
+81 VTTGG

-279 LNKPTVP
+279 INRPTVP

-331 DLTEK
+331 DLT
-336 PTIPTKISELIND
+336 
-349 SNFVDSTVLSTKANA
+349 
-364 VHTHNYDDLT
+364 
-374 NKPVLFS
+374 
-381 GTYADLTGKPTI
+381 GKPTI
-393 PTKTS
+393 PT
-398 ELTNDSNFATVT
+398 LT
-410 LLDSKADKV
+410 
-419 HNHSY
+419 
-424 TELDDLPTL
+424 
-433 FSGDY
+433 
-438 KDLIGTPVIP
+438 
-448 SKTSELT
+448 
-455 NDSNFATTDLVN
+455 
-467 TKANKTHSHSYLDLE
+467 
-482 DLPNLFSG
+482 
-490 NYNDLLNKPK
+490 
-500 IPTLISEL
+500 SEL
-508 ENDNNY
+508 ENDSNFTTK
-514 VNQAYVEQRIT
+514 AYVEQRIT

-608 SYEDLTDKPTLFSGK
+608 NYEDLIDKPTLFSGK
-623 YADLTGKPTIP
+623 YADLT
-634 TKVSELTND
+634 E
-643 SSFATT
+643 
-649 VQLSTKAN
+649 
-657 TVHTHDYADL
+657 
-667 ENKPILFS
+667 
-675 GKYIDLLDKPTIPSK
+675 
-690 TSELTNDS
+690 
-698 NFVDTIALAT
+698 
-708 KANLTHSHSYSDL
+708 
-721 EDKPILFS
+721 
-729 GAYKDLTGKPTI
+729 
-741 PTKISELT
+741 
-749 NDSSFA
+749 
-755 TTSQLNTELN
+755 
-765 KKANTSHTHV
+765 
-775 YSDILDAP
+775 
-783 VSFSGNYEDLINKPT
+783 KPT

-850 LLNKPTVPSKT
+850 LLNKP
-861 SELTND
+861 
-867 SSFTTSTQLATKAD
+867 
-881 KIHTHNYNDLEDKP
+881 
-895 TLFSGAYK
+895 
-903 DLTEKPTIP
+903 
-912 TKISELINDSNFVD
+912 
-926 STVLSTKANAVHTHN
+926 
-941 YDDLTN
+941 
-947 KPVLFSGTYADLT
+947 
-960 GKPTIP
+960 
-966 TKTSELTNDSNFAT
+966 
-980 VTLLDSKADKVHNHS
+980 
-995 YTELDDLPTLFSG
+995 
-1008 DYKDLIGTPV
+1008 
-1018 IPSKTSELTNDS
+1018 
-1030 NFATTDLV
+1030 
-1038 NTKANKTH
+1038 
-1046 SHSYLD
+1046 
-1052 LEDLP
+1052 
-1057 NLFSG
+1057 
-1062 NYNDLLNKPKIPT
+1062 KIPA
-1075 LISELENDNNY
+1075 
-1086 VNQAYVEQRI
+1086 V
-1096 TDVATSGEIDL
+1096 
-1107 SDYVTTAQLNTK
+1107 
-1119 ADKVHTHS
+1119 
-1127 YEDLTEKPTLFS
+1127 
-1139 GKYADLI
+1139 
-1146 GKPTIPTKT
+1146 
-1155 SDITNDSNFVTT
+1155 
-1167 SQLNTKADT
+1167 
-1176 IHTHSYEDL
+1176 
-1185 TDKPTLFSGK
+1185 
-1195 YADLT
+1195 
-1200 GKPTIPT
+1200 
-1207 KVSELTNDSS
+1207 
-1217 FATTVQL
+1217 
-1224 STKANTVHTHD
+1224 
-1235 YADLENKPILF
+1235 
-1246 SGKYIDLLDK
+1246 
-1256 PTIPSKTSELTN
+1256 
-1268 DSNFVDTIA
+1268 
-1277 LATKANLTHSH
+1277 
-1288 SYSDLEDKPILF
+1288 
-1300 SGAYKDLTGKPT
+1300 
-1312 IPTKI
+1312 
-1317 SELTNDS
+1317 
-1324 SFATT
+1324 
-1329 SQLNTELNKKANTS
+1329 
-1343 HTHVYSDILDA
+1343 
-1354 PVSFSGNYEDLI
+1354 
-1366 NKPTIPTKVS
+1366 
-1376 DLENDENF
+1376 
-1384 ATTSQLNSGLNT
+1384 
-1396 KANSTH
+1396 
-1402 THSYTELEDTP
+1402 
-1413 TLFSG
+1413 
-1418 NYNDLLNK
+1418 
-1426 PTIPTAVSD
+1426 VSD

-1487 ITTELNKKANTSH
+1487 ITTELNNKANTSH

-1636 FAKNITINLPKVT
+1636 FAKDITINLPKVT

>member
-112 NTEKIEKLDTIEDH
+112 DTEKIEKLDTIEDH

-331 DLTEK
+331 DLTGK

-381 GTYADLTGKPTI
+381 GIYADLTGKPTI

-482 DLPNLFSG
+482 DKPTLFSG
-490 NYNDLLNKPK
+490 AYADLTGKPT
-500 IPTLISEL
+500 IPTLTSEL
-508 ENDNNY
+508 ENDSNFTTK
-514 VNQAYVEQRIT
+514 AYVEQRIT

-667 ENKPILFS
+667 ENKP
-675 GKYIDLLDKPTIPSK
+675 T
-690 TSELTNDS
+690 
-698 NFVDTIALAT
+698 
-708 KANLTHSHSYSDL
+708 
-721 EDKPILFS
+721 
-729 GAYKDLTGKPTI
+729 
-741 PTKISELT
+741 
-749 NDSSFA
+749 
-755 TTSQLNTELN
+755 
-765 KKANTSHTHV
+765 
-775 YSDILDAP
+775 
-783 VSFSGNYEDLINKPT
+783 
-798 IPTKVSDLENDE
+798 
-810 NFATTSQLNSG
+810 
-821 LNTKAN
+821 
-827 STHTHSYAELEDLP
+827 
-841 TLFSGNYND
+841 
-850 LLNKPTVPSKT
+850 
-861 SELTND
+861 
-867 SSFTTSTQLATKAD
+867 
-881 KIHTHNYNDLEDKP
+881 
-895 TLFSGAYK
+895 
-903 DLTEKPTIP
+903 
-912 TKISELINDSNFVD
+912 
-926 STVLSTKANAVHTHN
+926 
-941 YDDLTN
+941 
-947 KPVLFSGTYADLT
+947 
-960 GKPTIP
+960 
-966 TKTSELTNDSNFAT
+966 
-980 VTLLDSKADKVHNHS
+980 
-995 YTELDDLPTLFSG
+995 
-1008 DYKDLIGTPV
+1008 
-1018 IPSKTSELTNDS
+1018 
-1030 NFATTDLV
+1030 
-1038 NTKANKTH
+1038 
-1046 SHSYLD
+1046 
-1052 LEDLP
+1052 
-1057 NLFSG
+1057 
-1062 NYNDLLNKPKIPT
+1062 
-1075 LISELENDNNY
+1075 
-1086 VNQAYVEQRI
+1086 
-1096 TDVATSGEIDL
+1096 
-1107 SDYVTTAQLNTK
+1107 
-1119 ADKVHTHS
+1119 
-1127 YEDLTEKPTLFS
+1127 
-1139 GKYADLI
+1139 
-1146 GKPTIPTKT
+1146 
-1155 SDITNDSNFVTT
+1155 
-1167 SQLNTKADT
+1167 
-1176 IHTHSYEDL
+1176 
-1185 TDKPTLFSGK
+1185 
-1195 YADLT
+1195 
-1200 GKPTIPT
+1200 
-1207 KVSELTNDSS
+1207 
-1217 FATTVQL
+1217 
-1224 STKANTVHTHD
+1224 
-1235 YADLENKPILF
+1235 LF

-1402 THSYTELEDTP
+1402 THSYTELEDLP

-1426 PTIPTAVSD
+1426 PKIPTAVSD

-1548 ISAGNIG
+1548 ISAGNVG

-1596 FNDSEINQKY
+1596 FDDSEINQKY

-1636 FAKNITINLPKVT
+1636 FAKDITINLPKVT

-1660 MDSFYLDMPTV
+1660 KDSFYLDMPTV
-1671 TFNRNIVS
+1671 TFNRNIIS

>member
-24 IEKIPEIEEQLAN
+24 IEKIPELEEQLAN

-112 NTEKIEKLDTIEDH
+112 DTEKIEKLDTIEDH

-433 FSGDY
+433 FSGNY
-438 KDLIGTPVIP
+438 KDLIETPVIP

-608 SYEDLTDKPTLFSGK
+608 SYDDLTDKPTLFSGK

-667 ENKPILFS
+667 ENKPTLFS

-729 GAYKDLTGKPTI
+729 GAYADLTGKPTI

-850 LLNKPTVPSKT
+850 LLNKPK
-861 SELTND
+861 
-867 SSFTTSTQLATKAD
+867 
-881 KIHTHNYNDLEDKP
+881 
-895 TLFSGAYK
+895 
-903 DLTEKPTIP
+903 
-912 TKISELINDSNFVD
+912 
-926 STVLSTKANAVHTHN
+926 
-941 YDDLTN
+941 
-947 KPVLFSGTYADLT
+947 
-960 GKPTIP
+960 
-966 TKTSELTNDSNFAT
+966 
-980 VTLLDSKADKVHNHS
+980 
-995 YTELDDLPTLFSG
+995 
-1008 DYKDLIGTPV
+1008 
-1018 IPSKTSELTNDS
+1018 
-1030 NFATTDLV
+1030 
-1038 NTKANKTH
+1038 
-1046 SHSYLD
+1046 
-1052 LEDLP
+1052 
-1057 NLFSG
+1057 
-1062 NYNDLLNKPKIPT
+1062 
-1075 LISELENDNNY
+1075 
-1086 VNQAYVEQRI
+1086 
-1096 TDVATSGEIDL
+1096 
-1107 SDYVTTAQLNTK
+1107 
-1119 ADKVHTHS
+1119 
-1127 YEDLTEKPTLFS
+1127 
-1139 GKYADLI
+1139 
-1146 GKPTIPTKT
+1146 
-1155 SDITNDSNFVTT
+1155 
-1167 SQLNTKADT
+1167 
-1176 IHTHSYEDL
+1176 
-1185 TDKPTLFSGK
+1185 
-1195 YADLT
+1195 
-1200 GKPTIPT
+1200 
-1207 KVSELTNDSS
+1207 
-1217 FATTVQL
+1217 
-1224 STKANTVHTHD
+1224 
-1235 YADLENKPILF
+1235 
-1246 SGKYIDLLDK
+1246 
-1256 PTIPSKTSELTN
+1256 
-1268 DSNFVDTIA
+1268 
-1277 LATKANLTHSH
+1277 
-1288 SYSDLEDKPILF
+1288 
-1300 SGAYKDLTGKPT
+1300 
-1312 IPTKI
+1312 
-1317 SELTNDS
+1317 
-1324 SFATT
+1324 
-1329 SQLNTELNKKANTS
+1329 
-1343 HTHVYSDILDA
+1343 
-1354 PVSFSGNYEDLI
+1354 
-1366 NKPTIPTKVS
+1366 
-1376 DLENDENF
+1376 
-1384 ATTSQLNSGLNT
+1384 
-1396 KANSTH
+1396 
-1402 THSYTELEDTP
+1402 
-1413 TLFSG
+1413 
-1418 NYNDLLNK
+1418 
-1426 PTIPTAVSD
+1426 IPTAVSD

-1522 TKLGQLNNDMNFA
+1522 TKLGQLNNDMNFV

-1548 ISAGNIG
+1548 ISAGNVG

-1584 DSYRLKLDGLTN
+1584 DSYRLKLDRLTN
-1596 FNDSEINQKY
+1596 FDDSEINQKY

-1636 FAKNITINLPKVT
+1636 FAKDITINLPKVT

-1660 MDSFYLDMPTV
+1660 KDSFYLEMPTV
-1671 TFNRNIVS
+1671 TFNRNIIS
-1679 MKRGS
+1679 MKKGN

>member
-24 IEKIPEIEEQLAN
+24 IEKIPELEEQLAN

-81 ITTGG
+81 VTTGG

-112 NTEKIEKLDTIEDH
+112 DTEKIEKLDTIEDH

-202 SHVHN
+202 SHIHN

-667 ENKPILFS
+667 ENKPTLFS

-783 VSFSGNYEDLINKPT
+783 VSFN
-798 IPTKVSDLENDE
+798 
-810 NFATTSQLNSG
+810 
-821 LNTKAN
+821 
-827 STHTHSYAELEDLP
+827 
-841 TLFSGNYND
+841 
-850 LLNKPTVPSKT
+850 
-861 SELTND
+861 
-867 SSFTTSTQLATKAD
+867 
-881 KIHTHNYNDLEDKP
+881 
-895 TLFSGAYK
+895 
-903 DLTEKPTIP
+903 
-912 TKISELINDSNFVD
+912 
-926 STVLSTKANAVHTHN
+926 
-941 YDDLTN
+941 
-947 KPVLFSGTYADLT
+947 
-960 GKPTIP
+960 
-966 TKTSELTNDSNFAT
+966 
-980 VTLLDSKADKVHNHS
+980 
-995 YTELDDLPTLFSG
+995 
-1008 DYKDLIGTPV
+1008 
-1018 IPSKTSELTNDS
+1018 
-1030 NFATTDLV
+1030 
-1038 NTKANKTH
+1038 
-1046 SHSYLD
+1046 
-1052 LEDLP
+1052 
-1057 NLFSG
+1057 
-1062 NYNDLLNKPKIPT
+1062 
-1075 LISELENDNNY
+1075 
-1086 VNQAYVEQRI
+1086 
-1096 TDVATSGEIDL
+1096 
-1107 SDYVTTAQLNTK
+1107 
-1119 ADKVHTHS
+1119 
-1127 YEDLTEKPTLFS
+1127 
-1139 GKYADLI
+1139 
-1146 GKPTIPTKT
+1146 
-1155 SDITNDSNFVTT
+1155 
-1167 SQLNTKADT
+1167 
-1176 IHTHSYEDL
+1176 
-1185 TDKPTLFSGK
+1185 
-1195 YADLT
+1195 
-1200 GKPTIPT
+1200 
-1207 KVSELTNDSS
+1207 
-1217 FATTVQL
+1217 
-1224 STKANTVHTHD
+1224 
-1235 YADLENKPILF
+1235 
-1246 SGKYIDLLDK
+1246 
-1256 PTIPSKTSELTN
+1256 
-1268 DSNFVDTIA
+1268 
-1277 LATKANLTHSH
+1277 
-1288 SYSDLEDKPILF
+1288 
-1300 SGAYKDLTGKPT
+1300 
-1312 IPTKI
+1312 
-1317 SELTNDS
+1317 
-1324 SFATT
+1324 
-1329 SQLNTELNKKANTS
+1329 
-1343 HTHVYSDILDA
+1343 
-1354 PVSFSGNYEDLI
+1354 GNYEDLI

-1426 PTIPTAVSD
+1426 PKIPTVVSD

-1584 DSYRLKLDGLTN
+1584 DSYRLKLDRLTN
-1596 FNDSEINQKY
+1596 FDDSEINQKY

-1636 FAKNITINLPKVT
+1636 FAKDITINLPKVT

-1671 TFNRNIVS
+1671 TFNRSIVS

>member
-81 ITTGG
+81 VTTGG

-112 NTEKIEKLDTIEDH
+112 DTEKIEKLDTIEDH

-667 ENKPILFS
+667 ENKPTLFS

-698 NFVDTIALAT
+698 NFVDATALAT

-783 VSFSGNYEDLINKPT
+783 VSFSGNYKDLINKPT

-850 LLNKPTVPSKT
+850 LLNKP
-861 SELTND
+861 
-867 SSFTTSTQLATKAD
+867 
-881 KIHTHNYNDLEDKP
+881 
-895 TLFSGAYK
+895 
-903 DLTEKPTIP
+903 
-912 TKISELINDSNFVD
+912 
-926 STVLSTKANAVHTHN
+926 
-941 YDDLTN
+941 
-947 KPVLFSGTYADLT
+947 
-960 GKPTIP
+960 
-966 TKTSELTNDSNFAT
+966 
-980 VTLLDSKADKVHNHS
+980 
-995 YTELDDLPTLFSG
+995 
-1008 DYKDLIGTPV
+1008 
-1018 IPSKTSELTNDS
+1018 
-1030 NFATTDLV
+1030 
-1038 NTKANKTH
+1038 
-1046 SHSYLD
+1046 
-1052 LEDLP
+1052 
-1057 NLFSG
+1057 
-1062 NYNDLLNKPKIPT
+1062 KIPT
-1075 LISELENDNNY
+1075 
-1086 VNQAYVEQRI
+1086 V
-1096 TDVATSGEIDL
+1096 
-1107 SDYVTTAQLNTK
+1107 
-1119 ADKVHTHS
+1119 
-1127 YEDLTEKPTLFS
+1127 
-1139 GKYADLI
+1139 
-1146 GKPTIPTKT
+1146 
-1155 SDITNDSNFVTT
+1155 
-1167 SQLNTKADT
+1167 
-1176 IHTHSYEDL
+1176 
-1185 TDKPTLFSGK
+1185 
-1195 YADLT
+1195 
-1200 GKPTIPT
+1200 
-1207 KVSELTNDSS
+1207 
-1217 FATTVQL
+1217 
-1224 STKANTVHTHD
+1224 
-1235 YADLENKPILF
+1235 
-1246 SGKYIDLLDK
+1246 
-1256 PTIPSKTSELTN
+1256 
-1268 DSNFVDTIA
+1268 
-1277 LATKANLTHSH
+1277 
-1288 SYSDLEDKPILF
+1288 
-1300 SGAYKDLTGKPT
+1300 
-1312 IPTKI
+1312 
-1317 SELTNDS
+1317 
-1324 SFATT
+1324 
-1329 SQLNTELNKKANTS
+1329 
-1343 HTHVYSDILDA
+1343 
-1354 PVSFSGNYEDLI
+1354 
-1366 NKPTIPTKVS
+1366 
-1376 DLENDENF
+1376 
-1384 ATTSQLNSGLNT
+1384 
-1396 KANSTH
+1396 
-1402 THSYTELEDTP
+1402 
-1413 TLFSG
+1413 
-1418 NYNDLLNK
+1418 
-1426 PTIPTAVSD
+1426 VSD

-1660 MDSFYLDMPTV
+1660 KDSFYLEMPTV

>member
-24 IEKIPEIEEQLAN
+24 IEKIPELEEQLAN

-331 DLTEK
+331 DLT
-336 PTIPTKISELIND
+336 
-349 SNFVDSTVLSTKANA
+349 
-364 VHTHNYDDLT
+364 
-374 NKPVLFS
+374 
-381 GTYADLTGKPTI
+381 GKPTI
-393 PTKTS
+393 PT
-398 ELTNDSNFATVT
+398 LT
-410 LLDSKADKV
+410 
-419 HNHSY
+419 
-424 TELDDLPTL
+424 
-433 FSGDY
+433 
-438 KDLIGTPVIP
+438 
-448 SKTSELT
+448 
-455 NDSNFATTDLVN
+455 
-467 TKANKTHSHSYLDLE
+467 
-482 DLPNLFSG
+482 
-490 NYNDLLNKPK
+490 
-500 IPTLISEL
+500 SEL
-508 ENDNNY
+508 ENDSNFTTK
-514 VNQAYVEQRIT
+514 AYVEQRIT

-594 TSQLNTKADTIHTH
+594 TSQLNT
-608 SYEDLTDKPTLFSGK
+608 
-623 YADLTGKPTIP
+623 
-634 TKVSELTND
+634 
-643 SSFATT
+643 
-649 VQLSTKAN
+649 
-657 TVHTHDYADL
+657 
-667 ENKPILFS
+667 
-675 GKYIDLLDKPTIPSK
+675 
-690 TSELTNDS
+690 
-698 NFVDTIALAT
+698 
-708 KANLTHSHSYSDL
+708 
-721 EDKPILFS
+721 
-729 GAYKDLTGKPTI
+729 
-741 PTKISELT
+741 
-749 NDSSFA
+749 
-755 TTSQLNTELN
+755 ELN

-783 VSFSGNYEDLINKPT
+783 VSFN
-798 IPTKVSDLENDE
+798 
-810 NFATTSQLNSG
+810 
-821 LNTKAN
+821 
-827 STHTHSYAELEDLP
+827 
-841 TLFSGNYND
+841 
-850 LLNKPTVPSKT
+850 
-861 SELTND
+861 
-867 SSFTTSTQLATKAD
+867 
-881 KIHTHNYNDLEDKP
+881 
-895 TLFSGAYK
+895 
-903 DLTEKPTIP
+903 
-912 TKISELINDSNFVD
+912 
-926 STVLSTKANAVHTHN
+926 
-941 YDDLTN
+941 
-947 KPVLFSGTYADLT
+947 
-960 GKPTIP
+960 
-966 TKTSELTNDSNFAT
+966 
-980 VTLLDSKADKVHNHS
+980 
-995 YTELDDLPTLFSG
+995 
-1008 DYKDLIGTPV
+1008 
-1018 IPSKTSELTNDS
+1018 
-1030 NFATTDLV
+1030 
-1038 NTKANKTH
+1038 
-1046 SHSYLD
+1046 
-1052 LEDLP
+1052 
-1057 NLFSG
+1057 
-1062 NYNDLLNKPKIPT
+1062 
-1075 LISELENDNNY
+1075 
-1086 VNQAYVEQRI
+1086 
-1096 TDVATSGEIDL
+1096 
-1107 SDYVTTAQLNTK
+1107 
-1119 ADKVHTHS
+1119 
-1127 YEDLTEKPTLFS
+1127 
-1139 GKYADLI
+1139 
-1146 GKPTIPTKT
+1146 
-1155 SDITNDSNFVTT
+1155 
-1167 SQLNTKADT
+1167 
-1176 IHTHSYEDL
+1176 
-1185 TDKPTLFSGK
+1185 
-1195 YADLT
+1195 
-1200 GKPTIPT
+1200 
-1207 KVSELTNDSS
+1207 
-1217 FATTVQL
+1217 
-1224 STKANTVHTHD
+1224 
-1235 YADLENKPILF
+1235 
-1246 SGKYIDLLDK
+1246 
-1256 PTIPSKTSELTN
+1256 
-1268 DSNFVDTIA
+1268 
-1277 LATKANLTHSH
+1277 
-1288 SYSDLEDKPILF
+1288 
-1300 SGAYKDLTGKPT
+1300 
-1312 IPTKI
+1312 
-1317 SELTNDS
+1317 
-1324 SFATT
+1324 
-1329 SQLNTELNKKANTS
+1329 
-1343 HTHVYSDILDA
+1343 
-1354 PVSFSGNYEDLI
+1354 GNYEDLI

-1426 PTIPTAVSD
+1426 PKIPTVVSD

-1487 ITTELNKKANTSH
+1487 ITTELNKKANISH

-1522 TKLGQLNNDMNFA
+1522 TKLGQLNNDMNFV

-1584 DSYRLKLDGLTN
+1584 DSYRLKLDRLTN
-1596 FNDSEINQKY
+1596 FDDSEINQKY

-1636 FAKNITINLPKVT
+1636 FVKDITINLPKVT

-1660 MDSFYLDMPTV
+1660 KDSFYLEMPTV
-1671 TFNRNIVS
+1671 TFNRNIIS
-1679 MKRGS
+1679 MKKGS

>member
-24 IEKIPEIEEQLAN
+24 IEKIPELEEQLAN

-112 NTEKIEKLDTIEDH
+112 DTEKIEKLDTIEDH
-126 ANNYHHPATHA
+126 TNNYHHPATHA

-667 ENKPILFS
+667 ENKPTLFS

-698 NFVDTIALAT
+698 NFVDATALAT

-721 EDKPILFS
+721 EDKPVLFS
-729 GAYKDLTGKPTI
+729 GAYADLTGKPTI

-775 YSDILDAP
+775 YSDILDVP
-783 VSFSGNYEDLINKPT
+783 VNFNCNYEDI
-798 IPTKVSDLENDE
+798 
-810 NFATTSQLNSG
+810 
-821 LNTKAN
+821 
-827 STHTHSYAELEDLP
+827 
-841 TLFSGNYND
+841 
-850 LLNKPTVPSKT
+850 
-861 SELTND
+861 
-867 SSFTTSTQLATKAD
+867 
-881 KIHTHNYNDLEDKP
+881 
-895 TLFSGAYK
+895 
-903 DLTEKPTIP
+903 
-912 TKISELINDSNFVD
+912 
-926 STVLSTKANAVHTHN
+926 
-941 YDDLTN
+941 
-947 KPVLFSGTYADLT
+947 
-960 GKPTIP
+960 
-966 TKTSELTNDSNFAT
+966 
-980 VTLLDSKADKVHNHS
+980 
-995 YTELDDLPTLFSG
+995 
-1008 DYKDLIGTPV
+1008 
-1018 IPSKTSELTNDS
+1018 
-1030 NFATTDLV
+1030 
-1038 NTKANKTH
+1038 
-1046 SHSYLD
+1046 
-1052 LEDLP
+1052 
-1057 NLFSG
+1057 
-1062 NYNDLLNKPKIPT
+1062 
-1075 LISELENDNNY
+1075 
-1086 VNQAYVEQRI
+1086 
-1096 TDVATSGEIDL
+1096 
-1107 SDYVTTAQLNTK
+1107 
-1119 ADKVHTHS
+1119 
-1127 YEDLTEKPTLFS
+1127 
-1139 GKYADLI
+1139 
-1146 GKPTIPTKT
+1146 
-1155 SDITNDSNFVTT
+1155 
-1167 SQLNTKADT
+1167 
-1176 IHTHSYEDL
+1176 
-1185 TDKPTLFSGK
+1185 
-1195 YADLT
+1195 
-1200 GKPTIPT
+1200 
-1207 KVSELTNDSS
+1207 
-1217 FATTVQL
+1217 
-1224 STKANTVHTHD
+1224 
-1235 YADLENKPILF
+1235 
-1246 SGKYIDLLDK
+1246 
-1256 PTIPSKTSELTN
+1256 
-1268 DSNFVDTIA
+1268 
-1277 LATKANLTHSH
+1277 
-1288 SYSDLEDKPILF
+1288 
-1300 SGAYKDLTGKPT
+1300 
-1312 IPTKI
+1312 
-1317 SELTNDS
+1317 
-1324 SFATT
+1324 
-1329 SQLNTELNKKANTS
+1329 
-1343 HTHVYSDILDA
+1343 
-1354 PVSFSGNYEDLI
+1354 I

-1426 PTIPTAVSD
+1426 PKIPAAVSD

-1636 FAKNITINLPKVT
+1636 FAKDITINLPKVT

-1660 MDSFYLDMPTV
+1660 KDSFYLEMPTV
-1671 TFNRNIVS
+1671 TFNRNIIS

>member
-24 IEKIPEIEEQLAN
+24 IEKIPELEEQLAN

-279 LNKPTVP
+279 INRPTVP

-667 ENKPILFS
+667 ENKPTLFS

-850 LLNKPTVPSKT
+850 LLNKP
-861 SELTND
+861 
-867 SSFTTSTQLATKAD
+867 
-881 KIHTHNYNDLEDKP
+881 
-895 TLFSGAYK
+895 
-903 DLTEKPTIP
+903 
-912 TKISELINDSNFVD
+912 
-926 STVLSTKANAVHTHN
+926 
-941 YDDLTN
+941 
-947 KPVLFSGTYADLT
+947 
-960 GKPTIP
+960 
-966 TKTSELTNDSNFAT
+966 
-980 VTLLDSKADKVHNHS
+980 
-995 YTELDDLPTLFSG
+995 
-1008 DYKDLIGTPV
+1008 
-1018 IPSKTSELTNDS
+1018 
-1030 NFATTDLV
+1030 
-1038 NTKANKTH
+1038 
-1046 SHSYLD
+1046 
-1052 LEDLP
+1052 
-1057 NLFSG
+1057 
-1062 NYNDLLNKPKIPT
+1062 KIPT
-1075 LISELENDNNY
+1075 
-1086 VNQAYVEQRI
+1086 V
-1096 TDVATSGEIDL
+1096 
-1107 SDYVTTAQLNTK
+1107 
-1119 ADKVHTHS
+1119 
-1127 YEDLTEKPTLFS
+1127 
-1139 GKYADLI
+1139 
-1146 GKPTIPTKT
+1146 
-1155 SDITNDSNFVTT
+1155 
-1167 SQLNTKADT
+1167 
-1176 IHTHSYEDL
+1176 
-1185 TDKPTLFSGK
+1185 
-1195 YADLT
+1195 
-1200 GKPTIPT
+1200 
-1207 KVSELTNDSS
+1207 
-1217 FATTVQL
+1217 
-1224 STKANTVHTHD
+1224 
-1235 YADLENKPILF
+1235 
-1246 SGKYIDLLDK
+1246 
-1256 PTIPSKTSELTN
+1256 
-1268 DSNFVDTIA
+1268 
-1277 LATKANLTHSH
+1277 
-1288 SYSDLEDKPILF
+1288 
-1300 SGAYKDLTGKPT
+1300 
-1312 IPTKI
+1312 
-1317 SELTNDS
+1317 
-1324 SFATT
+1324 
-1329 SQLNTELNKKANTS
+1329 
-1343 HTHVYSDILDA
+1343 
-1354 PVSFSGNYEDLI
+1354 
-1366 NKPTIPTKVS
+1366 
-1376 DLENDENF
+1376 
-1384 ATTSQLNSGLNT
+1384 
-1396 KANSTH
+1396 
-1402 THSYTELEDTP
+1402 
-1413 TLFSG
+1413 
-1418 NYNDLLNK
+1418 
-1426 PTIPTAVSD
+1426 VSD

-1584 DSYRLKLDGLTN
+1584 DSYRLKLDRLTN
-1596 FNDSEINQKY
+1596 FDDSEINQKY
-1606 NNLISLVNIPYN
+1606 NNLINLVNIPYN

-1636 FAKNITINLPKVT
+1636 FVKDITINLPKVT

-1660 MDSFYLDMPTV
+1660 KDSFYLEMPTV

-1679 MKRGS
+1679 MKKGS
-1684 YYRMTFTYVNAQMGW
+1684 HYRMTFTYVNAQMGW

>member
-24 IEKIPEIEEQLAN
+24 IEKIPELEEQLAN

-112 NTEKIEKLDTIEDH
+112 DTEKIEKLDTIEDH

-202 SHVHN
+202 SHIHN

-331 DLTEK
+331 DLT
-336 PTIPTKISELIND
+336 
-349 SNFVDSTVLSTKANA
+349 
-364 VHTHNYDDLT
+364 
-374 NKPVLFS
+374 
-381 GTYADLTGKPTI
+381 GKPTI
-393 PTKTS
+393 PT
-398 ELTNDSNFATVT
+398 LT
-410 LLDSKADKV
+410 
-419 HNHSY
+419 
-424 TELDDLPTL
+424 
-433 FSGDY
+433 
-438 KDLIGTPVIP
+438 
-448 SKTSELT
+448 
-455 NDSNFATTDLVN
+455 
-467 TKANKTHSHSYLDLE
+467 
-482 DLPNLFSG
+482 
-490 NYNDLLNKPK
+490 
-500 IPTLISEL
+500 SEL
-508 ENDNNY
+508 ENDSNFTTK
-514 VNQAYVEQRIT
+514 AYVEQRIT

-594 TSQLNTKADTIHTH
+594 TSQLNT
-608 SYEDLTDKPTLFSGK
+608 
-623 YADLTGKPTIP
+623 
-634 TKVSELTND
+634 
-643 SSFATT
+643 
-649 VQLSTKAN
+649 
-657 TVHTHDYADL
+657 
-667 ENKPILFS
+667 
-675 GKYIDLLDKPTIPSK
+675 
-690 TSELTNDS
+690 
-698 NFVDTIALAT
+698 
-708 KANLTHSHSYSDL
+708 
-721 EDKPILFS
+721 
-729 GAYKDLTGKPTI
+729 
-741 PTKISELT
+741 
-749 NDSSFA
+749 
-755 TTSQLNTELN
+755 ELN

-783 VSFSGNYEDLINKPT
+783 VSFSGNYK
-798 IPTKVSDLENDE
+798 
-810 NFATTSQLNSG
+810 
-821 LNTKAN
+821 
-827 STHTHSYAELEDLP
+827 
-841 TLFSGNYND
+841 
-850 LLNKPTVPSKT
+850 
-861 SELTND
+861 
-867 SSFTTSTQLATKAD
+867 
-881 KIHTHNYNDLEDKP
+881 
-895 TLFSGAYK
+895 
-903 DLTEKPTIP
+903 
-912 TKISELINDSNFVD
+912 
-926 STVLSTKANAVHTHN
+926 
-941 YDDLTN
+941 
-947 KPVLFSGTYADLT
+947 
-960 GKPTIP
+960 
-966 TKTSELTNDSNFAT
+966 
-980 VTLLDSKADKVHNHS
+980 
-995 YTELDDLPTLFSG
+995 
-1008 DYKDLIGTPV
+1008 
-1018 IPSKTSELTNDS
+1018 
-1030 NFATTDLV
+1030 
-1038 NTKANKTH
+1038 
-1046 SHSYLD
+1046 
-1052 LEDLP
+1052 
-1057 NLFSG
+1057 
-1062 NYNDLLNKPKIPT
+1062 
-1075 LISELENDNNY
+1075 
-1086 VNQAYVEQRI
+1086 
-1096 TDVATSGEIDL
+1096 
-1107 SDYVTTAQLNTK
+1107 
-1119 ADKVHTHS
+1119 
-1127 YEDLTEKPTLFS
+1127 
-1139 GKYADLI
+1139 
-1146 GKPTIPTKT
+1146 
-1155 SDITNDSNFVTT
+1155 
-1167 SQLNTKADT
+1167 
-1176 IHTHSYEDL
+1176 
-1185 TDKPTLFSGK
+1185 
-1195 YADLT
+1195 
-1200 GKPTIPT
+1200 
-1207 KVSELTNDSS
+1207 
-1217 FATTVQL
+1217 
-1224 STKANTVHTHD
+1224 
-1235 YADLENKPILF
+1235 
-1246 SGKYIDLLDK
+1246 
-1256 PTIPSKTSELTN
+1256 
-1268 DSNFVDTIA
+1268 
-1277 LATKANLTHSH
+1277 
-1288 SYSDLEDKPILF
+1288 
-1300 SGAYKDLTGKPT
+1300 
-1312 IPTKI
+1312 
-1317 SELTNDS
+1317 
-1324 SFATT
+1324 
-1329 SQLNTELNKKANTS
+1329 
-1343 HTHVYSDILDA
+1343 
-1354 PVSFSGNYEDLI
+1354 DLI

-1426 PTIPTAVSD
+1426 PKIPAAVSD

-1487 ITTELNKKANTSH
+1487 ITTELNKKANISH

-1522 TKLGQLNNDMNFA
+1522 TKLGQLNNDMNFV

-1548 ISAGNIG
+1548 KNAGNVG

-1584 DSYRLKLDGLTN
+1584 DSYRLKLDRLTN
-1596 FNDSEINQKY
+1596 FDDSEINQKY

-1636 FAKNITINLPKVT
+1636 FVKDITINLPKVT

-1671 TFNRNIVS
+1671 TFNRSIVS
-1679 MKRGS
+1679 MKKGS

>member
-24 IEKIPEIEEQLAN
+24 IEKIPELEEQLAN

-81 ITTGG
+81 VTTGG

-563 TLFSGKYADLIG
+563 TLFNGKYADLIG

-623 YADLTGKPTIP
+623 YADLTEKPTIP

-667 ENKPILFS
+667 ENKPTLFS

-783 VSFSGNYEDLINKPT
+783 VNFSGNYEDLINKPT

-850 LLNKPTVPSKT
+850 LLNKP
-861 SELTND
+861 
-867 SSFTTSTQLATKAD
+867 
-881 KIHTHNYNDLEDKP
+881 
-895 TLFSGAYK
+895 
-903 DLTEKPTIP
+903 
-912 TKISELINDSNFVD
+912 
-926 STVLSTKANAVHTHN
+926 
-941 YDDLTN
+941 
-947 KPVLFSGTYADLT
+947 
-960 GKPTIP
+960 
-966 TKTSELTNDSNFAT
+966 
-980 VTLLDSKADKVHNHS
+980 
-995 YTELDDLPTLFSG
+995 
-1008 DYKDLIGTPV
+1008 
-1018 IPSKTSELTNDS
+1018 
-1030 NFATTDLV
+1030 
-1038 NTKANKTH
+1038 
-1046 SHSYLD
+1046 
-1052 LEDLP
+1052 
-1057 NLFSG
+1057 
-1062 NYNDLLNKPKIPT
+1062 KIPT
-1075 LISELENDNNY
+1075 
-1086 VNQAYVEQRI
+1086 V
-1096 TDVATSGEIDL
+1096 
-1107 SDYVTTAQLNTK
+1107 
-1119 ADKVHTHS
+1119 
-1127 YEDLTEKPTLFS
+1127 
-1139 GKYADLI
+1139 
-1146 GKPTIPTKT
+1146 
-1155 SDITNDSNFVTT
+1155 
-1167 SQLNTKADT
+1167 
-1176 IHTHSYEDL
+1176 
-1185 TDKPTLFSGK
+1185 
-1195 YADLT
+1195 
-1200 GKPTIPT
+1200 
-1207 KVSELTNDSS
+1207 
-1217 FATTVQL
+1217 
-1224 STKANTVHTHD
+1224 
-1235 YADLENKPILF
+1235 
-1246 SGKYIDLLDK
+1246 
-1256 PTIPSKTSELTN
+1256 
-1268 DSNFVDTIA
+1268 
-1277 LATKANLTHSH
+1277 
-1288 SYSDLEDKPILF
+1288 
-1300 SGAYKDLTGKPT
+1300 
-1312 IPTKI
+1312 
-1317 SELTNDS
+1317 
-1324 SFATT
+1324 
-1329 SQLNTELNKKANTS
+1329 
-1343 HTHVYSDILDA
+1343 
-1354 PVSFSGNYEDLI
+1354 
-1366 NKPTIPTKVS
+1366 
-1376 DLENDENF
+1376 
-1384 ATTSQLNSGLNT
+1384 
-1396 KANSTH
+1396 
-1402 THSYTELEDTP
+1402 
-1413 TLFSG
+1413 
-1418 NYNDLLNK
+1418 
-1426 PTIPTAVSD
+1426 VSD

-1584 DSYRLKLDGLTN
+1584 DSYRLKLDRLTN
-1596 FNDSEINQKY
+1596 FDDSEINQKY

>member
-81 ITTGG
+81 VTTGG

-112 NTEKIEKLDTIEDH
+112 DTEKIEKLDTIEDH

-667 ENKPILFS
+667 ENKPTLFS

-850 LLNKPTVPSKT
+850 LLNKP
-861 SELTND
+861 
-867 SSFTTSTQLATKAD
+867 
-881 KIHTHNYNDLEDKP
+881 
-895 TLFSGAYK
+895 
-903 DLTEKPTIP
+903 
-912 TKISELINDSNFVD
+912 
-926 STVLSTKANAVHTHN
+926 
-941 YDDLTN
+941 
-947 KPVLFSGTYADLT
+947 
-960 GKPTIP
+960 
-966 TKTSELTNDSNFAT
+966 
-980 VTLLDSKADKVHNHS
+980 
-995 YTELDDLPTLFSG
+995 
-1008 DYKDLIGTPV
+1008 
-1018 IPSKTSELTNDS
+1018 
-1030 NFATTDLV
+1030 
-1038 NTKANKTH
+1038 
-1046 SHSYLD
+1046 
-1052 LEDLP
+1052 
-1057 NLFSG
+1057 
-1062 NYNDLLNKPKIPT
+1062 KIPT
-1075 LISELENDNNY
+1075 
-1086 VNQAYVEQRI
+1086 V
-1096 TDVATSGEIDL
+1096 
-1107 SDYVTTAQLNTK
+1107 
-1119 ADKVHTHS
+1119 
-1127 YEDLTEKPTLFS
+1127 
-1139 GKYADLI
+1139 
-1146 GKPTIPTKT
+1146 
-1155 SDITNDSNFVTT
+1155 
-1167 SQLNTKADT
+1167 
-1176 IHTHSYEDL
+1176 
-1185 TDKPTLFSGK
+1185 
-1195 YADLT
+1195 
-1200 GKPTIPT
+1200 
-1207 KVSELTNDSS
+1207 
-1217 FATTVQL
+1217 
-1224 STKANTVHTHD
+1224 
-1235 YADLENKPILF
+1235 
-1246 SGKYIDLLDK
+1246 
-1256 PTIPSKTSELTN
+1256 
-1268 DSNFVDTIA
+1268 
-1277 LATKANLTHSH
+1277 
-1288 SYSDLEDKPILF
+1288 
-1300 SGAYKDLTGKPT
+1300 
-1312 IPTKI
+1312 
-1317 SELTNDS
+1317 
-1324 SFATT
+1324 
-1329 SQLNTELNKKANTS
+1329 
-1343 HTHVYSDILDA
+1343 
-1354 PVSFSGNYEDLI
+1354 
-1366 NKPTIPTKVS
+1366 
-1376 DLENDENF
+1376 
-1384 ATTSQLNSGLNT
+1384 
-1396 KANSTH
+1396 
-1402 THSYTELEDTP
+1402 
-1413 TLFSG
+1413 
-1418 NYNDLLNK
+1418 
-1426 PTIPTAVSD
+1426 VSD

-1584 DSYRLKLDGLTN
+1584 DSYRLKLDRLTN
-1596 FNDSEINQKY
+1596 FDDSEINQKY

-1636 FAKNITINLPKVT
+1636 FAKDITINLPKVT

>member
-24 IEKIPEIEEQLAN
+24 IEKIPELEEQLAN

-202 SHVHN
+202 SHIHN

-279 LNKPTVP
+279 INRPTVP

-667 ENKPILFS
+667 ENKPTLFS

-850 LLNKPTVPSKT
+850 LLNKP
-861 SELTND
+861 
-867 SSFTTSTQLATKAD
+867 
-881 KIHTHNYNDLEDKP
+881 
-895 TLFSGAYK
+895 
-903 DLTEKPTIP
+903 
-912 TKISELINDSNFVD
+912 
-926 STVLSTKANAVHTHN
+926 
-941 YDDLTN
+941 
-947 KPVLFSGTYADLT
+947 
-960 GKPTIP
+960 
-966 TKTSELTNDSNFAT
+966 
-980 VTLLDSKADKVHNHS
+980 
-995 YTELDDLPTLFSG
+995 
-1008 DYKDLIGTPV
+1008 
-1018 IPSKTSELTNDS
+1018 
-1030 NFATTDLV
+1030 
-1038 NTKANKTH
+1038 
-1046 SHSYLD
+1046 
-1052 LEDLP
+1052 
-1057 NLFSG
+1057 
-1062 NYNDLLNKPKIPT
+1062 KIPT
-1075 LISELENDNNY
+1075 
-1086 VNQAYVEQRI
+1086 V
-1096 TDVATSGEIDL
+1096 
-1107 SDYVTTAQLNTK
+1107 
-1119 ADKVHTHS
+1119 
-1127 YEDLTEKPTLFS
+1127 
-1139 GKYADLI
+1139 
-1146 GKPTIPTKT
+1146 
-1155 SDITNDSNFVTT
+1155 
-1167 SQLNTKADT
+1167 
-1176 IHTHSYEDL
+1176 
-1185 TDKPTLFSGK
+1185 
-1195 YADLT
+1195 
-1200 GKPTIPT
+1200 
-1207 KVSELTNDSS
+1207 
-1217 FATTVQL
+1217 
-1224 STKANTVHTHD
+1224 
-1235 YADLENKPILF
+1235 
-1246 SGKYIDLLDK
+1246 
-1256 PTIPSKTSELTN
+1256 
-1268 DSNFVDTIA
+1268 
-1277 LATKANLTHSH
+1277 
-1288 SYSDLEDKPILF
+1288 
-1300 SGAYKDLTGKPT
+1300 
-1312 IPTKI
+1312 
-1317 SELTNDS
+1317 
-1324 SFATT
+1324 
-1329 SQLNTELNKKANTS
+1329 
-1343 HTHVYSDILDA
+1343 
-1354 PVSFSGNYEDLI
+1354 
-1366 NKPTIPTKVS
+1366 
-1376 DLENDENF
+1376 
-1384 ATTSQLNSGLNT
+1384 
-1396 KANSTH
+1396 
-1402 THSYTELEDTP
+1402 
-1413 TLFSG
+1413 
-1418 NYNDLLNK
+1418 
-1426 PTIPTAVSD
+1426 VSD

-1596 FNDSEINQKY
+1596 FDDSEINQKY

>member
-24 IEKIPEIEEQLAN
+24 IEKIPELEEQLAN

-168 SDLEGKPEIPTKT
+168 SDLEGKPEIPTKI

-667 ENKPILFS
+667 ENKPTLFS

-783 VSFSGNYEDLINKPT
+783 VSFSGNYKDLINKPT

-850 LLNKPTVPSKT
+850 LLNKP
-861 SELTND
+861 
-867 SSFTTSTQLATKAD
+867 
-881 KIHTHNYNDLEDKP
+881 
-895 TLFSGAYK
+895 
-903 DLTEKPTIP
+903 
-912 TKISELINDSNFVD
+912 
-926 STVLSTKANAVHTHN
+926 
-941 YDDLTN
+941 
-947 KPVLFSGTYADLT
+947 
-960 GKPTIP
+960 
-966 TKTSELTNDSNFAT
+966 
-980 VTLLDSKADKVHNHS
+980 
-995 YTELDDLPTLFSG
+995 
-1008 DYKDLIGTPV
+1008 
-1018 IPSKTSELTNDS
+1018 
-1030 NFATTDLV
+1030 
-1038 NTKANKTH
+1038 
-1046 SHSYLD
+1046 
-1052 LEDLP
+1052 
-1057 NLFSG
+1057 
-1062 NYNDLLNKPKIPT
+1062 KIPT
-1075 LISELENDNNY
+1075 
-1086 VNQAYVEQRI
+1086 V
-1096 TDVATSGEIDL
+1096 
-1107 SDYVTTAQLNTK
+1107 
-1119 ADKVHTHS
+1119 
-1127 YEDLTEKPTLFS
+1127 
-1139 GKYADLI
+1139 
-1146 GKPTIPTKT
+1146 
-1155 SDITNDSNFVTT
+1155 
-1167 SQLNTKADT
+1167 
-1176 IHTHSYEDL
+1176 
-1185 TDKPTLFSGK
+1185 
-1195 YADLT
+1195 
-1200 GKPTIPT
+1200 
-1207 KVSELTNDSS
+1207 
-1217 FATTVQL
+1217 
-1224 STKANTVHTHD
+1224 
-1235 YADLENKPILF
+1235 
-1246 SGKYIDLLDK
+1246 
-1256 PTIPSKTSELTN
+1256 
-1268 DSNFVDTIA
+1268 
-1277 LATKANLTHSH
+1277 
-1288 SYSDLEDKPILF
+1288 
-1300 SGAYKDLTGKPT
+1300 
-1312 IPTKI
+1312 
-1317 SELTNDS
+1317 
-1324 SFATT
+1324 
-1329 SQLNTELNKKANTS
+1329 
-1343 HTHVYSDILDA
+1343 
-1354 PVSFSGNYEDLI
+1354 
-1366 NKPTIPTKVS
+1366 
-1376 DLENDENF
+1376 
-1384 ATTSQLNSGLNT
+1384 
-1396 KANSTH
+1396 
-1402 THSYTELEDTP
+1402 
-1413 TLFSG
+1413 
-1418 NYNDLLNK
+1418 
-1426 PTIPTAVSD
+1426 VSD

-1584 DSYRLKLDGLTN
+1584 DSYRLKLDRLTN
-1596 FNDSEINQKY
+1596 FDDTEINQKY

-1636 FAKNITINLPKVT
+1636 FVKDITINLPKVT

-1660 MDSFYLDMPTV
+1660 KDSFYLEMPTV
-1671 TFNRNIVS
+1671 TFNRNIIS

>member
-24 IEKIPEIEEQLAN
+24 IEKIPELEEQLAN

-112 NTEKIEKLDTIEDH
+112 DTEKIEKLDTIEDH

-202 SHVHN
+202 SHIHN

-279 LNKPTVP
+279 INRPTVP

-320 DKPTLFSGAYK
+320 DKPILFSGAYK

-667 ENKPILFS
+667 ENKPTLFS

-698 NFVDTIALAT
+698 NFVDATALAT

-755 TTSQLNTELN
+755 TTSQLNT
-765 KKANTSHTHV
+765 
-775 YSDILDAP
+775 
-783 VSFSGNYEDLINKPT
+783 G
-798 IPTKVSDLENDE
+798 
-810 NFATTSQLNSG
+810 
-821 LNTKAN
+821 
-827 STHTHSYAELEDLP
+827 
-841 TLFSGNYND
+841 
-850 LLNKPTVPSKT
+850 
-861 SELTND
+861 
-867 SSFTTSTQLATKAD
+867 
-881 KIHTHNYNDLEDKP
+881 
-895 TLFSGAYK
+895 
-903 DLTEKPTIP
+903 
-912 TKISELINDSNFVD
+912 
-926 STVLSTKANAVHTHN
+926 
-941 YDDLTN
+941 
-947 KPVLFSGTYADLT
+947 
-960 GKPTIP
+960 
-966 TKTSELTNDSNFAT
+966 
-980 VTLLDSKADKVHNHS
+980 
-995 YTELDDLPTLFSG
+995 
-1008 DYKDLIGTPV
+1008 
-1018 IPSKTSELTNDS
+1018 
-1030 NFATTDLV
+1030 
-1038 NTKANKTH
+1038 
-1046 SHSYLD
+1046 
-1052 LEDLP
+1052 
-1057 NLFSG
+1057 
-1062 NYNDLLNKPKIPT
+1062 
-1075 LISELENDNNY
+1075 
-1086 VNQAYVEQRI
+1086 
-1096 TDVATSGEIDL
+1096 
-1107 SDYVTTAQLNTK
+1107 
-1119 ADKVHTHS
+1119 
-1127 YEDLTEKPTLFS
+1127 
-1139 GKYADLI
+1139 
-1146 GKPTIPTKT
+1146 
-1155 SDITNDSNFVTT
+1155 
-1167 SQLNTKADT
+1167 
-1176 IHTHSYEDL
+1176 
-1185 TDKPTLFSGK
+1185 
-1195 YADLT
+1195 
-1200 GKPTIPT
+1200 
-1207 KVSELTNDSS
+1207 
-1217 FATTVQL
+1217 
-1224 STKANTVHTHD
+1224 
-1235 YADLENKPILF
+1235 
-1246 SGKYIDLLDK
+1246 
-1256 PTIPSKTSELTN
+1256 
-1268 DSNFVDTIA
+1268 
-1277 LATKANLTHSH
+1277 
-1288 SYSDLEDKPILF
+1288 
-1300 SGAYKDLTGKPT
+1300 
-1312 IPTKI
+1312 
-1317 SELTNDS
+1317 
-1324 SFATT
+1324 
-1329 SQLNTELNKKANTS
+1329 LNKKANTS

-1426 PTIPTAVSD
+1426 PKIPTAVSD

-1636 FAKNITINLPKVT
+1636 FVKDITINLPKVT

-1660 MDSFYLDMPTV
+1660 KDSFYLDMPTV
-1671 TFNRNIVS
+1671 TFNRNIIS

>member
-24 IEKIPEIEEQLAN
+24 IEKIPELEEQLAN

-112 NTEKIEKLDTIEDH
+112 DTEKIEKLDTIEDH

-202 SHVHN
+202 SHIHN

-349 SNFVDSTVLSTKANA
+349 SNFVNSTVLSTKANA

-563 TLFSGKYADLIG
+563 TLFNGKYADLIG

-667 ENKPILFS
+667 ENKP
-675 GKYIDLLDKPTIPSK
+675 T
-690 TSELTNDS
+690 
-698 NFVDTIALAT
+698 
-708 KANLTHSHSYSDL
+708 
-721 EDKPILFS
+721 
-729 GAYKDLTGKPTI
+729 
-741 PTKISELT
+741 
-749 NDSSFA
+749 
-755 TTSQLNTELN
+755 
-765 KKANTSHTHV
+765 
-775 YSDILDAP
+775 
-783 VSFSGNYEDLINKPT
+783 
-798 IPTKVSDLENDE
+798 
-810 NFATTSQLNSG
+810 
-821 LNTKAN
+821 
-827 STHTHSYAELEDLP
+827 
-841 TLFSGNYND
+841 
-850 LLNKPTVPSKT
+850 
-861 SELTND
+861 
-867 SSFTTSTQLATKAD
+867 
-881 KIHTHNYNDLEDKP
+881 
-895 TLFSGAYK
+895 
-903 DLTEKPTIP
+903 
-912 TKISELINDSNFVD
+912 
-926 STVLSTKANAVHTHN
+926 
-941 YDDLTN
+941 
-947 KPVLFSGTYADLT
+947 
-960 GKPTIP
+960 
-966 TKTSELTNDSNFAT
+966 
-980 VTLLDSKADKVHNHS
+980 
-995 YTELDDLPTLFSG
+995 
-1008 DYKDLIGTPV
+1008 
-1018 IPSKTSELTNDS
+1018 
-1030 NFATTDLV
+1030 
-1038 NTKANKTH
+1038 
-1046 SHSYLD
+1046 
-1052 LEDLP
+1052 
-1057 NLFSG
+1057 
-1062 NYNDLLNKPKIPT
+1062 
-1075 LISELENDNNY
+1075 
-1086 VNQAYVEQRI
+1086 
-1096 TDVATSGEIDL
+1096 
-1107 SDYVTTAQLNTK
+1107 
-1119 ADKVHTHS
+1119 
-1127 YEDLTEKPTLFS
+1127 
-1139 GKYADLI
+1139 
-1146 GKPTIPTKT
+1146 
-1155 SDITNDSNFVTT
+1155 
-1167 SQLNTKADT
+1167 
-1176 IHTHSYEDL
+1176 
-1185 TDKPTLFSGK
+1185 
-1195 YADLT
+1195 
-1200 GKPTIPT
+1200 
-1207 KVSELTNDSS
+1207 
-1217 FATTVQL
+1217 
-1224 STKANTVHTHD
+1224 
-1235 YADLENKPILF
+1235 LF

-1426 PTIPTAVSD
+1426 PKIPTVVSD

-1671 TFNRNIVS
+1671 TFNRSIVS

>member
-24 IEKIPEIEEQLAN
+24 IEKIPELEEQLAN

-667 ENKPILFS
+667 ENKPTLFS

-783 VSFSGNYEDLINKPT
+783 VSFSGNYKDLINKPT

-850 LLNKPTVPSKT
+850 LLNKP
-861 SELTND
+861 
-867 SSFTTSTQLATKAD
+867 
-881 KIHTHNYNDLEDKP
+881 
-895 TLFSGAYK
+895 
-903 DLTEKPTIP
+903 
-912 TKISELINDSNFVD
+912 
-926 STVLSTKANAVHTHN
+926 
-941 YDDLTN
+941 
-947 KPVLFSGTYADLT
+947 
-960 GKPTIP
+960 
-966 TKTSELTNDSNFAT
+966 
-980 VTLLDSKADKVHNHS
+980 
-995 YTELDDLPTLFSG
+995 
-1008 DYKDLIGTPV
+1008 
-1018 IPSKTSELTNDS
+1018 
-1030 NFATTDLV
+1030 
-1038 NTKANKTH
+1038 
-1046 SHSYLD
+1046 
-1052 LEDLP
+1052 
-1057 NLFSG
+1057 
-1062 NYNDLLNKPKIPT
+1062 KIPT
-1075 LISELENDNNY
+1075 
-1086 VNQAYVEQRI
+1086 V
-1096 TDVATSGEIDL
+1096 
-1107 SDYVTTAQLNTK
+1107 
-1119 ADKVHTHS
+1119 
-1127 YEDLTEKPTLFS
+1127 
-1139 GKYADLI
+1139 
-1146 GKPTIPTKT
+1146 
-1155 SDITNDSNFVTT
+1155 
-1167 SQLNTKADT
+1167 
-1176 IHTHSYEDL
+1176 
-1185 TDKPTLFSGK
+1185 
-1195 YADLT
+1195 
-1200 GKPTIPT
+1200 
-1207 KVSELTNDSS
+1207 
-1217 FATTVQL
+1217 
-1224 STKANTVHTHD
+1224 
-1235 YADLENKPILF
+1235 
-1246 SGKYIDLLDK
+1246 
-1256 PTIPSKTSELTN
+1256 
-1268 DSNFVDTIA
+1268 
-1277 LATKANLTHSH
+1277 
-1288 SYSDLEDKPILF
+1288 
-1300 SGAYKDLTGKPT
+1300 
-1312 IPTKI
+1312 
-1317 SELTNDS
+1317 
-1324 SFATT
+1324 
-1329 SQLNTELNKKANTS
+1329 
-1343 HTHVYSDILDA
+1343 
-1354 PVSFSGNYEDLI
+1354 
-1366 NKPTIPTKVS
+1366 
-1376 DLENDENF
+1376 
-1384 ATTSQLNSGLNT
+1384 
-1396 KANSTH
+1396 
-1402 THSYTELEDTP
+1402 
-1413 TLFSG
+1413 
-1418 NYNDLLNK
+1418 
-1426 PTIPTAVSD
+1426 VSD

-1584 DSYRLKLDGLTN
+1584 DSYRLKLDRLTN
-1596 FNDSEINQKY
+1596 FDDSEINQKY

>member
-24 IEKIPEIEEQLAN
+24 IEKIPELEEQLAN

-112 NTEKIEKLDTIEDH
+112 DTEKIEKLDTIEDH

-667 ENKPILFS
+667 ENKPTLFS

-783 VSFSGNYEDLINKPT
+783 VSFSGNYK
-798 IPTKVSDLENDE
+798 
-810 NFATTSQLNSG
+810 
-821 LNTKAN
+821 
-827 STHTHSYAELEDLP
+827 
-841 TLFSGNYND
+841 
-850 LLNKPTVPSKT
+850 
-861 SELTND
+861 
-867 SSFTTSTQLATKAD
+867 
-881 KIHTHNYNDLEDKP
+881 
-895 TLFSGAYK
+895 
-903 DLTEKPTIP
+903 
-912 TKISELINDSNFVD
+912 
-926 STVLSTKANAVHTHN
+926 
-941 YDDLTN
+941 
-947 KPVLFSGTYADLT
+947 
-960 GKPTIP
+960 
-966 TKTSELTNDSNFAT
+966 
-980 VTLLDSKADKVHNHS
+980 
-995 YTELDDLPTLFSG
+995 
-1008 DYKDLIGTPV
+1008 
-1018 IPSKTSELTNDS
+1018 
-1030 NFATTDLV
+1030 
-1038 NTKANKTH
+1038 
-1046 SHSYLD
+1046 
-1052 LEDLP
+1052 
-1057 NLFSG
+1057 
-1062 NYNDLLNKPKIPT
+1062 
-1075 LISELENDNNY
+1075 
-1086 VNQAYVEQRI
+1086 
-1096 TDVATSGEIDL
+1096 
-1107 SDYVTTAQLNTK
+1107 
-1119 ADKVHTHS
+1119 
-1127 YEDLTEKPTLFS
+1127 
-1139 GKYADLI
+1139 
-1146 GKPTIPTKT
+1146 
-1155 SDITNDSNFVTT
+1155 
-1167 SQLNTKADT
+1167 
-1176 IHTHSYEDL
+1176 
-1185 TDKPTLFSGK
+1185 
-1195 YADLT
+1195 
-1200 GKPTIPT
+1200 
-1207 KVSELTNDSS
+1207 
-1217 FATTVQL
+1217 
-1224 STKANTVHTHD
+1224 
-1235 YADLENKPILF
+1235 
-1246 SGKYIDLLDK
+1246 
-1256 PTIPSKTSELTN
+1256 
-1268 DSNFVDTIA
+1268 
-1277 LATKANLTHSH
+1277 
-1288 SYSDLEDKPILF
+1288 
-1300 SGAYKDLTGKPT
+1300 
-1312 IPTKI
+1312 
-1317 SELTNDS
+1317 
-1324 SFATT
+1324 
-1329 SQLNTELNKKANTS
+1329 
-1343 HTHVYSDILDA
+1343 
-1354 PVSFSGNYEDLI
+1354 DLI

-1426 PTIPTAVSD
+1426 PKIPTAVSD

-1584 DSYRLKLDGLTN
+1584 DSYRLKLDRLTN
-1596 FNDSEINQKY
+1596 FDDSEINQKY

-1660 MDSFYLDMPTV
+1660 KDSFYLEMPTV
-1671 TFNRNIVS
+1671 TFNRNIIS

-1684 YYRMTFTYVNAQMGW
+1684 HYRMTFTYVNAQMGW

>member
-24 IEKIPEIEEQLAN
+24 IEKIPELEEQLAN

-112 NTEKIEKLDTIEDH
+112 DTEKIEKLDTIEDH

-202 SHVHN
+202 SHIHN

-667 ENKPILFS
+667 ENKP
-675 GKYIDLLDKPTIPSK
+675 T
-690 TSELTNDS
+690 
-698 NFVDTIALAT
+698 
-708 KANLTHSHSYSDL
+708 
-721 EDKPILFS
+721 
-729 GAYKDLTGKPTI
+729 
-741 PTKISELT
+741 
-749 NDSSFA
+749 
-755 TTSQLNTELN
+755 
-765 KKANTSHTHV
+765 
-775 YSDILDAP
+775 
-783 VSFSGNYEDLINKPT
+783 
-798 IPTKVSDLENDE
+798 
-810 NFATTSQLNSG
+810 
-821 LNTKAN
+821 
-827 STHTHSYAELEDLP
+827 
-841 TLFSGNYND
+841 
-850 LLNKPTVPSKT
+850 
-861 SELTND
+861 
-867 SSFTTSTQLATKAD
+867 
-881 KIHTHNYNDLEDKP
+881 
-895 TLFSGAYK
+895 
-903 DLTEKPTIP
+903 
-912 TKISELINDSNFVD
+912 
-926 STVLSTKANAVHTHN
+926 
-941 YDDLTN
+941 
-947 KPVLFSGTYADLT
+947 
-960 GKPTIP
+960 
-966 TKTSELTNDSNFAT
+966 
-980 VTLLDSKADKVHNHS
+980 
-995 YTELDDLPTLFSG
+995 
-1008 DYKDLIGTPV
+1008 
-1018 IPSKTSELTNDS
+1018 
-1030 NFATTDLV
+1030 
-1038 NTKANKTH
+1038 
-1046 SHSYLD
+1046 
-1052 LEDLP
+1052 
-1057 NLFSG
+1057 
-1062 NYNDLLNKPKIPT
+1062 
-1075 LISELENDNNY
+1075 
-1086 VNQAYVEQRI
+1086 
-1096 TDVATSGEIDL
+1096 
-1107 SDYVTTAQLNTK
+1107 
-1119 ADKVHTHS
+1119 
-1127 YEDLTEKPTLFS
+1127 
-1139 GKYADLI
+1139 
-1146 GKPTIPTKT
+1146 
-1155 SDITNDSNFVTT
+1155 
-1167 SQLNTKADT
+1167 
-1176 IHTHSYEDL
+1176 
-1185 TDKPTLFSGK
+1185 
-1195 YADLT
+1195 
-1200 GKPTIPT
+1200 
-1207 KVSELTNDSS
+1207 
-1217 FATTVQL
+1217 
-1224 STKANTVHTHD
+1224 
-1235 YADLENKPILF
+1235 LF

-1426 PTIPTAVSD
+1426 PKIPTVVSD

-1660 MDSFYLDMPTV
+1660 KDSFYLEMPTV
-1671 TFNRNIVS
+1671 TFNRNIIS
-1679 MKRGS
+1679 MKKGN

>member
-24 IEKIPEIEEQLAN
+24 IEKIPELEEQLAN

-112 NTEKIEKLDTIEDH
+112 DTEKIEKLDTIEDH

-667 ENKPILFS
+667 ENKPTLFS

-698 NFVDTIALAT
+698 NFVDAT
-708 KANLTHSHSYSDL
+708 
-721 EDKPILFS
+721 
-729 GAYKDLTGKPTI
+729 
-741 PTKISELT
+741 
-749 NDSSFA
+749 
-755 TTSQLNTELN
+755 
-765 KKANTSHTHV
+765 
-775 YSDILDAP
+775 
-783 VSFSGNYEDLINKPT
+783 
-798 IPTKVSDLENDE
+798 
-810 NFATTSQLNSG
+810 
-821 LNTKAN
+821 
-827 STHTHSYAELEDLP
+827 
-841 TLFSGNYND
+841 
-850 LLNKPTVPSKT
+850 
-861 SELTND
+861 
-867 SSFTTSTQLATKAD
+867 
-881 KIHTHNYNDLEDKP
+881 
-895 TLFSGAYK
+895 
-903 DLTEKPTIP
+903 
-912 TKISELINDSNFVD
+912 
-926 STVLSTKANAVHTHN
+926 
-941 YDDLTN
+941 
-947 KPVLFSGTYADLT
+947 
-960 GKPTIP
+960 
-966 TKTSELTNDSNFAT
+966 
-980 VTLLDSKADKVHNHS
+980 
-995 YTELDDLPTLFSG
+995 
-1008 DYKDLIGTPV
+1008 
-1018 IPSKTSELTNDS
+1018 
-1030 NFATTDLV
+1030 
-1038 NTKANKTH
+1038 
-1046 SHSYLD
+1046 
-1052 LEDLP
+1052 
-1057 NLFSG
+1057 
-1062 NYNDLLNKPKIPT
+1062 
-1075 LISELENDNNY
+1075 
-1086 VNQAYVEQRI
+1086 
-1096 TDVATSGEIDL
+1096 
-1107 SDYVTTAQLNTK
+1107 
-1119 ADKVHTHS
+1119 
-1127 YEDLTEKPTLFS
+1127 
-1139 GKYADLI
+1139 
-1146 GKPTIPTKT
+1146 
-1155 SDITNDSNFVTT
+1155 
-1167 SQLNTKADT
+1167 
-1176 IHTHSYEDL
+1176 
-1185 TDKPTLFSGK
+1185 
-1195 YADLT
+1195 
-1200 GKPTIPT
+1200 
-1207 KVSELTNDSS
+1207 
-1217 FATTVQL
+1217 
-1224 STKANTVHTHD
+1224 
-1235 YADLENKPILF
+1235 
-1246 SGKYIDLLDK
+1246 
-1256 PTIPSKTSELTN
+1256 
-1268 DSNFVDTIA
+1268 A

-1426 PTIPTAVSD
+1426 PKIPAAVSD

-1584 DSYRLKLDGLTN
+1584 DSYRLKLDRLTN
-1596 FNDSEINQKY
+1596 FDDSEINQKY

-1636 FAKNITINLPKVT
+1636 FVKDITINLPKVT

-1660 MDSFYLDMPTV
+1660 KDNFYLDMPTV
-1671 TFNRNIVS
+1671 TFNRNIIS

>member
-24 IEKIPEIEEQLAN
+24 IEKIPELEEQLAN

-112 NTEKIEKLDTIEDH
+112 DTEKIEKLDTIEDH

-667 ENKPILFS
+667 ENKPTLFS

-698 NFVDTIALAT
+698 NFVDATALAT

-850 LLNKPTVPSKT
+850 LLNKPT
-861 SELTND
+861 
-867 SSFTTSTQLATKAD
+867 
-881 KIHTHNYNDLEDKP
+881 
-895 TLFSGAYK
+895 
-903 DLTEKPTIP
+903 
-912 TKISELINDSNFVD
+912 
-926 STVLSTKANAVHTHN
+926 
-941 YDDLTN
+941 
-947 KPVLFSGTYADLT
+947 
-960 GKPTIP
+960 
-966 TKTSELTNDSNFAT
+966 
-980 VTLLDSKADKVHNHS
+980 
-995 YTELDDLPTLFSG
+995 
-1008 DYKDLIGTPV
+1008 
-1018 IPSKTSELTNDS
+1018 
-1030 NFATTDLV
+1030 
-1038 NTKANKTH
+1038 
-1046 SHSYLD
+1046 
-1052 LEDLP
+1052 
-1057 NLFSG
+1057 
-1062 NYNDLLNKPKIPT
+1062 
-1075 LISELENDNNY
+1075 
-1086 VNQAYVEQRI
+1086 
-1096 TDVATSGEIDL
+1096 
-1107 SDYVTTAQLNTK
+1107 
-1119 ADKVHTHS
+1119 
-1127 YEDLTEKPTLFS
+1127 
-1139 GKYADLI
+1139 
-1146 GKPTIPTKT
+1146 
-1155 SDITNDSNFVTT
+1155 
-1167 SQLNTKADT
+1167 
-1176 IHTHSYEDL
+1176 
-1185 TDKPTLFSGK
+1185 
-1195 YADLT
+1195 
-1200 GKPTIPT
+1200 
-1207 KVSELTNDSS
+1207 
-1217 FATTVQL
+1217 
-1224 STKANTVHTHD
+1224 
-1235 YADLENKPILF
+1235 
-1246 SGKYIDLLDK
+1246 
-1256 PTIPSKTSELTN
+1256 
-1268 DSNFVDTIA
+1268 
-1277 LATKANLTHSH
+1277 
-1288 SYSDLEDKPILF
+1288 
-1300 SGAYKDLTGKPT
+1300 
-1312 IPTKI
+1312 
-1317 SELTNDS
+1317 
-1324 SFATT
+1324 
-1329 SQLNTELNKKANTS
+1329 
-1343 HTHVYSDILDA
+1343 
-1354 PVSFSGNYEDLI
+1354 
-1366 NKPTIPTKVS
+1366 
-1376 DLENDENF
+1376 
-1384 ATTSQLNSGLNT
+1384 
-1396 KANSTH
+1396 
-1402 THSYTELEDTP
+1402 
-1413 TLFSG
+1413 
-1418 NYNDLLNK
+1418 
-1426 PTIPTAVSD
+1426 IPTAVSD

-1522 TKLGQLNNDMNFA
+1522 TKLGQLNNDMNFV

-1548 ISAGNIG
+1548 KNAGNVG

-1584 DSYRLKLDGLTN
+1584 DSYRLKLDRLTN
-1596 FNDSEINQKY
+1596 FDDSEINQKY

-1671 TFNRNIVS
+1671 TFNRNIIS
-1679 MKRGS
+1679 MKKGN

-1699 ISDVPTFIL
+1699 ISDVTNHDDYIVKSTNVIAFTAGTEVPNNNDGKPDGTVYFKYSN

>member
-24 IEKIPEIEEQLAN
+24 IEKIPELEEQLAN

-112 NTEKIEKLDTIEDH
+112 DTEKIEKLDTIEDH

-202 SHVHN
+202 SHIHN

-381 GTYADLTGKPTI
+381 GIYADLTGKPTI

-608 SYEDLTDKPTLFSGK
+608 SYDDLTDKPTLFSGK

-657 TVHTHDYADL
+657 TIHTHDYADL
-667 ENKPILFS
+667 ENKPTLFS

-729 GAYKDLTGKPTI
+729 GAYADLTGKPTI

-850 LLNKPTVPSKT
+850 LLNKPK
-861 SELTND
+861 
-867 SSFTTSTQLATKAD
+867 
-881 KIHTHNYNDLEDKP
+881 
-895 TLFSGAYK
+895 
-903 DLTEKPTIP
+903 
-912 TKISELINDSNFVD
+912 
-926 STVLSTKANAVHTHN
+926 
-941 YDDLTN
+941 
-947 KPVLFSGTYADLT
+947 
-960 GKPTIP
+960 
-966 TKTSELTNDSNFAT
+966 
-980 VTLLDSKADKVHNHS
+980 
-995 YTELDDLPTLFSG
+995 
-1008 DYKDLIGTPV
+1008 
-1018 IPSKTSELTNDS
+1018 
-1030 NFATTDLV
+1030 
-1038 NTKANKTH
+1038 
-1046 SHSYLD
+1046 
-1052 LEDLP
+1052 
-1057 NLFSG
+1057 
-1062 NYNDLLNKPKIPT
+1062 
-1075 LISELENDNNY
+1075 
-1086 VNQAYVEQRI
+1086 
-1096 TDVATSGEIDL
+1096 
-1107 SDYVTTAQLNTK
+1107 
-1119 ADKVHTHS
+1119 
-1127 YEDLTEKPTLFS
+1127 
-1139 GKYADLI
+1139 
-1146 GKPTIPTKT
+1146 
-1155 SDITNDSNFVTT
+1155 
-1167 SQLNTKADT
+1167 
-1176 IHTHSYEDL
+1176 
-1185 TDKPTLFSGK
+1185 
-1195 YADLT
+1195 
-1200 GKPTIPT
+1200 
-1207 KVSELTNDSS
+1207 
-1217 FATTVQL
+1217 
-1224 STKANTVHTHD
+1224 
-1235 YADLENKPILF
+1235 
-1246 SGKYIDLLDK
+1246 
-1256 PTIPSKTSELTN
+1256 
-1268 DSNFVDTIA
+1268 
-1277 LATKANLTHSH
+1277 
-1288 SYSDLEDKPILF
+1288 
-1300 SGAYKDLTGKPT
+1300 
-1312 IPTKI
+1312 
-1317 SELTNDS
+1317 
-1324 SFATT
+1324 
-1329 SQLNTELNKKANTS
+1329 
-1343 HTHVYSDILDA
+1343 
-1354 PVSFSGNYEDLI
+1354 
-1366 NKPTIPTKVS
+1366 
-1376 DLENDENF
+1376 
-1384 ATTSQLNSGLNT
+1384 
-1396 KANSTH
+1396 
-1402 THSYTELEDTP
+1402 
-1413 TLFSG
+1413 
-1418 NYNDLLNK
+1418 
-1426 PTIPTAVSD
+1426 IPTAVSD

-1584 DSYRLKLDGLTN
+1584 DSYRLKLDRLTN
-1596 FNDSEINQKY
+1596 FDDSEINQKY

-1636 FAKNITINLPKVT
+1636 FAKDITINLPKVT

>member
-24 IEKIPEIEEQLAN
+24 IEKIPELEEQLAN

-112 NTEKIEKLDTIEDH
+112 DTEKIEKLDTIEDH

-279 LNKPTVP
+279 INRPTVP

-331 DLTEK
+331 DLT
-336 PTIPTKISELIND
+336 
-349 SNFVDSTVLSTKANA
+349 
-364 VHTHNYDDLT
+364 
-374 NKPVLFS
+374 
-381 GTYADLTGKPTI
+381 GKPTI
-393 PTKTS
+393 PT
-398 ELTNDSNFATVT
+398 LT
-410 LLDSKADKV
+410 
-419 HNHSY
+419 
-424 TELDDLPTL
+424 
-433 FSGDY
+433 
-438 KDLIGTPVIP
+438 
-448 SKTSELT
+448 
-455 NDSNFATTDLVN
+455 
-467 TKANKTHSHSYLDLE
+467 
-482 DLPNLFSG
+482 
-490 NYNDLLNKPK
+490 
-500 IPTLISEL
+500 SEL
-508 ENDNNY
+508 ENDSNFTTK
-514 VNQAYVEQRIT
+514 AYVEQRIT

-594 TSQLNTKADTIHTH
+594 TSQLNT
-608 SYEDLTDKPTLFSGK
+608 
-623 YADLTGKPTIP
+623 
-634 TKVSELTND
+634 
-643 SSFATT
+643 
-649 VQLSTKAN
+649 
-657 TVHTHDYADL
+657 
-667 ENKPILFS
+667 
-675 GKYIDLLDKPTIPSK
+675 
-690 TSELTNDS
+690 
-698 NFVDTIALAT
+698 
-708 KANLTHSHSYSDL
+708 
-721 EDKPILFS
+721 
-729 GAYKDLTGKPTI
+729 
-741 PTKISELT
+741 
-749 NDSSFA
+749 
-755 TTSQLNTELN
+755 ELN

-783 VSFSGNYEDLINKPT
+783 VSFSGNYK
-798 IPTKVSDLENDE
+798 
-810 NFATTSQLNSG
+810 
-821 LNTKAN
+821 
-827 STHTHSYAELEDLP
+827 
-841 TLFSGNYND
+841 
-850 LLNKPTVPSKT
+850 
-861 SELTND
+861 
-867 SSFTTSTQLATKAD
+867 
-881 KIHTHNYNDLEDKP
+881 
-895 TLFSGAYK
+895 
-903 DLTEKPTIP
+903 
-912 TKISELINDSNFVD
+912 
-926 STVLSTKANAVHTHN
+926 
-941 YDDLTN
+941 
-947 KPVLFSGTYADLT
+947 
-960 GKPTIP
+960 
-966 TKTSELTNDSNFAT
+966 
-980 VTLLDSKADKVHNHS
+980 
-995 YTELDDLPTLFSG
+995 
-1008 DYKDLIGTPV
+1008 
-1018 IPSKTSELTNDS
+1018 
-1030 NFATTDLV
+1030 
-1038 NTKANKTH
+1038 
-1046 SHSYLD
+1046 
-1052 LEDLP
+1052 
-1057 NLFSG
+1057 
-1062 NYNDLLNKPKIPT
+1062 
-1075 LISELENDNNY
+1075 
-1086 VNQAYVEQRI
+1086 
-1096 TDVATSGEIDL
+1096 
-1107 SDYVTTAQLNTK
+1107 
-1119 ADKVHTHS
+1119 
-1127 YEDLTEKPTLFS
+1127 
-1139 GKYADLI
+1139 
-1146 GKPTIPTKT
+1146 
-1155 SDITNDSNFVTT
+1155 
-1167 SQLNTKADT
+1167 
-1176 IHTHSYEDL
+1176 
-1185 TDKPTLFSGK
+1185 
-1195 YADLT
+1195 
-1200 GKPTIPT
+1200 
-1207 KVSELTNDSS
+1207 
-1217 FATTVQL
+1217 
-1224 STKANTVHTHD
+1224 
-1235 YADLENKPILF
+1235 
-1246 SGKYIDLLDK
+1246 
-1256 PTIPSKTSELTN
+1256 
-1268 DSNFVDTIA
+1268 
-1277 LATKANLTHSH
+1277 
-1288 SYSDLEDKPILF
+1288 
-1300 SGAYKDLTGKPT
+1300 
-1312 IPTKI
+1312 
-1317 SELTNDS
+1317 
-1324 SFATT
+1324 
-1329 SQLNTELNKKANTS
+1329 
-1343 HTHVYSDILDA
+1343 
-1354 PVSFSGNYEDLI
+1354 DLI

-1418 NYNDLLNK
+1418 NYNDLLNRPK
-1426 PTIPTAVSD
+1426 IPTVVSD

-1596 FNDSEINQKY
+1596 FDDTEINQKY

-1636 FAKNITINLPKVT
+1636 FVKDITINLPKVT

-1660 MDSFYLDMPTV
+1660 KDNFYLDMPTV

>member
-24 IEKIPEIEEQLAN
+24 IEKIPELEEQLAN

-112 NTEKIEKLDTIEDH
+112 DTEKIEKLDTIEDH

-202 SHVHN
+202 SHIHN

-381 GTYADLTGKPTI
+381 GIYADLTNKPTI

-667 ENKPILFS
+667 ENKPTLFS

-721 EDKPILFS
+721 EDKPTLFS

-850 LLNKPTVPSKT
+850 LLNKPK
-861 SELTND
+861 
-867 SSFTTSTQLATKAD
+867 
-881 KIHTHNYNDLEDKP
+881 
-895 TLFSGAYK
+895 
-903 DLTEKPTIP
+903 
-912 TKISELINDSNFVD
+912 
-926 STVLSTKANAVHTHN
+926 
-941 YDDLTN
+941 
-947 KPVLFSGTYADLT
+947 
-960 GKPTIP
+960 
-966 TKTSELTNDSNFAT
+966 
-980 VTLLDSKADKVHNHS
+980 
-995 YTELDDLPTLFSG
+995 
-1008 DYKDLIGTPV
+1008 
-1018 IPSKTSELTNDS
+1018 
-1030 NFATTDLV
+1030 
-1038 NTKANKTH
+1038 
-1046 SHSYLD
+1046 
-1052 LEDLP
+1052 
-1057 NLFSG
+1057 
-1062 NYNDLLNKPKIPT
+1062 
-1075 LISELENDNNY
+1075 
-1086 VNQAYVEQRI
+1086 
-1096 TDVATSGEIDL
+1096 
-1107 SDYVTTAQLNTK
+1107 
-1119 ADKVHTHS
+1119 
-1127 YEDLTEKPTLFS
+1127 
-1139 GKYADLI
+1139 
-1146 GKPTIPTKT
+1146 
-1155 SDITNDSNFVTT
+1155 
-1167 SQLNTKADT
+1167 
-1176 IHTHSYEDL
+1176 
-1185 TDKPTLFSGK
+1185 
-1195 YADLT
+1195 
-1200 GKPTIPT
+1200 
-1207 KVSELTNDSS
+1207 
-1217 FATTVQL
+1217 
-1224 STKANTVHTHD
+1224 
-1235 YADLENKPILF
+1235 
-1246 SGKYIDLLDK
+1246 
-1256 PTIPSKTSELTN
+1256 
-1268 DSNFVDTIA
+1268 
-1277 LATKANLTHSH
+1277 
-1288 SYSDLEDKPILF
+1288 
-1300 SGAYKDLTGKPT
+1300 
-1312 IPTKI
+1312 
-1317 SELTNDS
+1317 
-1324 SFATT
+1324 
-1329 SQLNTELNKKANTS
+1329 
-1343 HTHVYSDILDA
+1343 
-1354 PVSFSGNYEDLI
+1354 
-1366 NKPTIPTKVS
+1366 
-1376 DLENDENF
+1376 
-1384 ATTSQLNSGLNT
+1384 
-1396 KANSTH
+1396 
-1402 THSYTELEDTP
+1402 
-1413 TLFSG
+1413 
-1418 NYNDLLNK
+1418 
-1426 PTIPTAVSD
+1426 IPTAVSD

-1636 FAKNITINLPKVT
+1636 FAKDITINLPKVT

>member
-24 IEKIPEIEEQLAN
+24 IEKIPELEEQLAN

-112 NTEKIEKLDTIEDH
+112 DTEKIEKLDTIEDH

-667 ENKPILFS
+667 ENKPTLFS

-783 VSFSGNYEDLINKPT
+783 VSFSGNYKDLINKPT

-850 LLNKPTVPSKT
+850 LLNKP
-861 SELTND
+861 
-867 SSFTTSTQLATKAD
+867 
-881 KIHTHNYNDLEDKP
+881 
-895 TLFSGAYK
+895 
-903 DLTEKPTIP
+903 
-912 TKISELINDSNFVD
+912 
-926 STVLSTKANAVHTHN
+926 
-941 YDDLTN
+941 
-947 KPVLFSGTYADLT
+947 
-960 GKPTIP
+960 
-966 TKTSELTNDSNFAT
+966 
-980 VTLLDSKADKVHNHS
+980 
-995 YTELDDLPTLFSG
+995 
-1008 DYKDLIGTPV
+1008 
-1018 IPSKTSELTNDS
+1018 
-1030 NFATTDLV
+1030 
-1038 NTKANKTH
+1038 
-1046 SHSYLD
+1046 
-1052 LEDLP
+1052 
-1057 NLFSG
+1057 
-1062 NYNDLLNKPKIPT
+1062 KIPT
-1075 LISELENDNNY
+1075 
-1086 VNQAYVEQRI
+1086 V
-1096 TDVATSGEIDL
+1096 
-1107 SDYVTTAQLNTK
+1107 
-1119 ADKVHTHS
+1119 
-1127 YEDLTEKPTLFS
+1127 
-1139 GKYADLI
+1139 
-1146 GKPTIPTKT
+1146 
-1155 SDITNDSNFVTT
+1155 
-1167 SQLNTKADT
+1167 
-1176 IHTHSYEDL
+1176 
-1185 TDKPTLFSGK
+1185 
-1195 YADLT
+1195 
-1200 GKPTIPT
+1200 
-1207 KVSELTNDSS
+1207 
-1217 FATTVQL
+1217 
-1224 STKANTVHTHD
+1224 
-1235 YADLENKPILF
+1235 
-1246 SGKYIDLLDK
+1246 
-1256 PTIPSKTSELTN
+1256 
-1268 DSNFVDTIA
+1268 
-1277 LATKANLTHSH
+1277 
-1288 SYSDLEDKPILF
+1288 
-1300 SGAYKDLTGKPT
+1300 
-1312 IPTKI
+1312 
-1317 SELTNDS
+1317 
-1324 SFATT
+1324 
-1329 SQLNTELNKKANTS
+1329 
-1343 HTHVYSDILDA
+1343 
-1354 PVSFSGNYEDLI
+1354 
-1366 NKPTIPTKVS
+1366 
-1376 DLENDENF
+1376 
-1384 ATTSQLNSGLNT
+1384 
-1396 KANSTH
+1396 
-1402 THSYTELEDTP
+1402 
-1413 TLFSG
+1413 
-1418 NYNDLLNK
+1418 
-1426 PTIPTAVSD
+1426 VSD

-1636 FAKNITINLPKVT
+1636 FAKDITINLPKVT

-1699 ISDVPTFIL
+1699 ISDVPTFILN

>member
-24 IEKIPEIEEQLAN
+24 IEKIPELEEQLAN

-81 ITTGG
+81 VTTGG

-381 GTYADLTGKPTI
+381 GI
-393 PTKTS
+393 
-398 ELTNDSNFATVT
+398 
-410 LLDSKADKV
+410 
-419 HNHSY
+419 
-424 TELDDLPTL
+424 
-433 FSGDY
+433 
-438 KDLIGTPVIP
+438 
-448 SKTSELT
+448 
-455 NDSNFATTDLVN
+455 
-467 TKANKTHSHSYLDLE
+467 
-482 DLPNLFSG
+482 
-490 NYNDLLNKPK
+490 
-500 IPTLISEL
+500 
-508 ENDNNY
+508 
-514 VNQAYVEQRIT
+514 
-525 DVATSGEID
+525 
-534 LSDYVTTAQ
+534 
-543 LNTKADK
+543 
-550 VHTHSYEDLTEKP
+550 
-563 TLFSGKYADLIG
+563 
-575 KPTIP
+575 
-580 TKTSDI
+580 
-586 TNDSNFVT
+586 
-594 TSQLNTKADTIHTH
+594 
-608 SYEDLTDKPTLFSGK
+608 
-623 YADLTGKPTIP
+623 
-634 TKVSELTND
+634 
-643 SSFATT
+643 
-649 VQLSTKAN
+649 
-657 TVHTHDYADL
+657 
-667 ENKPILFS
+667 
-675 GKYIDLLDKPTIPSK
+675 
-690 TSELTNDS
+690 
-698 NFVDTIALAT
+698 
-708 KANLTHSHSYSDL
+708 
-721 EDKPILFS
+721 
-729 GAYKDLTGKPTI
+729 
-741 PTKISELT
+741 
-749 NDSSFA
+749 
-755 TTSQLNTELN
+755 
-765 KKANTSHTHV
+765 
-775 YSDILDAP
+775 
-783 VSFSGNYEDLINKPT
+783 
-798 IPTKVSDLENDE
+798 
-810 NFATTSQLNSG
+810 
-821 LNTKAN
+821 
-827 STHTHSYAELEDLP
+827 
-841 TLFSGNYND
+841 
-850 LLNKPTVPSKT
+850 
-861 SELTND
+861 
-867 SSFTTSTQLATKAD
+867 
-881 KIHTHNYNDLEDKP
+881 
-895 TLFSGAYK
+895 
-903 DLTEKPTIP
+903 
-912 TKISELINDSNFVD
+912 
-926 STVLSTKANAVHTHN
+926 
-941 YDDLTN
+941 
-947 KPVLFSGTYADLT
+947 YADLT

-1426 PTIPTAVSD
+1426 PKIPTVVSD

-1636 FAKNITINLPKVT
+1636 FVKDITINLPKVT